1 MLKFKV
7 TNGNKGIDVK
17 TLDITDMELQ
27 DFTTYDVTDGYYDVV
42 TELNDEMTYKFWVK
56 DLFTIQE
63 DSHLTSISNI
73 PITTEYGGET
83 KQYKYVSDVVVTSV
97 SKADNCLTLNVK
109 KEIELDT
116 ANIYIETRYNAIMF
130 VDNRWEIFKV
140 TQEWLTEQPKEKLY
154 GPIPTDKSPYG
165 ENRRGVL
172 TDENT
177 TIPNN
182 TVFYYEND
190 SWKEIDLVG
199 KDWEDCLNG
208 NKINL
213 GSIHYYDESSREAIR
228 MEEDKIYYTR
238 ENYIILDFYPSHYF
252 GMPDIQYDK
261 EEMDG
266 VMEMIKYTEDGKEII
281 SSIDYPVVYF
291 YFEKIDDN
299 TGIPQMVKL
308 KKEVHVEDEK
318 RLVFN
323 FDYENE
329 DDKNVFRSKAKIV
342 ESDGEKALTDEDM
355 SLLEG
360 KMFPYGYEINPI
372 TKDISFQ
379 EGMIGGFVVKRD
391 NMMFDERYCSYTL
404 TYDFAVNTVKIPIS
418 QKFENDLFHNDMIQ
432 KNFVDKA
439 VANSINPIIDMEKDV
454 YTPAIQK
461 EVGEQVNAKYDDCYK
476 IIFNLHFLEHRDT
489 MRNGQKEKWVC
500 DKNSYW
506 NGTRVLEKEYVVDND
521 EADEKYKKEMKKV
534 VDLKGRV
541 YNYDIKYADISKVD
555 KYDYFSYYGVKPEEL
570 KEPLTRE
577 YDGFDNPNKEESNDY
592 KIESDKYKEL
602 RDKRVKLTEYQ
613 SDLLSYLGFTNDDV
627 KYQKSKLK
635 KSFLRISFY
644 DSDNIANQNL
654 LHTAT
659 IFLDSGDL
667 FAKYIKNI
675 ETEDEYKTTEAVTAQ
690 ENPKI
695 SFKAGSILTS
705 SEYKKLNDA
714 NRKKCV
720 VNGELLAVVG
730 GSSSDE
736 DKYTVYDKAG
746 MAINREPMRK
756 RALEDS
762 DFGDNIDE
770 LERLRMSS
778 QIVVTDK
785 NSSKRSSEGFY
796 FYTYKTNDNGVYPS
810 DIYMRVE
817 FNHAGYGRV
826 IPFMMPYIR
835 KSEEALKDNNSPGY
849 KRYTD
854 VDSEHYKTKNKIKTF
869 DDICYDWSEIDIDR
883 GVEKEHLKDDSDIG
897 YSAVRYMKYCHIKW
911 KYRYDKQTQ
920 KHIYY
925 LDPDVYG
932 TGVTSENK
940 HGNNIILNL
949 YEGKIR

>member
-17 TLDITDMELQ
+17 TLDITDMEPQ
-27 DFTTYDVTDGYYDVV
+27 DFTTYDVPDGYYDVV
-42 TELNDEMTYKFWVK
+42 TELNDEVTYKFWVK

-63 DSHLTSISNI
+63 DSHLTSISNV
-73 PITTEYGGET
+73 PIVTEYGGEA
-83 KQYKYVSDVVVTSV
+83 KQYKYVADVVVTSV
-97 SKADNCLTLNVK
+97 SKADKCLTLNVK
-109 KEIELDT
+109 KEIELNTDKL
-116 ANIYIETRYNAIMF
+116 YIETRYNAIMF
-130 VDNRWEIFKV
+130 VNNRWEMTKV
-140 TQEWLTEQPKEKLY
+140 TQEWLTEQSKEKECKRIY
-154 GPIPTDKSPYG
+154 TNQSPYG
-165 ENRRGVL
+165 KNRRGTL
-172 TDENT
+172 TGENT
-177 TIPNN
+177 VSSNN
-182 TVFYYEND
+182 TAFYYEND
-190 SWKEIDLVG
+190 SWKEIDLIG
-199 KDWEDCLNG
+199 DDLEGCLNG
-208 NKINL
+208 STINF
-213 GSIHYYDESSREAIR
+213 GTIHVYDKSTNREAIK

-238 ENYIILDFYPSHYF
+238 ENYIILDSYPSHYF
-252 GMPDIQYDK
+252 SVPDIQYEK
-261 EEMDG
+261 EDMDG
-266 VMEMIKYTEDGKEII
+266 VMEMIKYTDYGKEII
-281 SSIDYPVVYF
+281 NSIDYPVIYL
-291 YFEKIDDN
+291 YFEKIDEN
-299 TGIPQMVKL
+299 IGIPRRVKL
-308 KKEVHVEDEK
+308 KKEVHIEDAA
-318 RLVFN
+318 RMVFN

-342 ESDGEKALTDEDM
+342 ESDGEKALTDDDISLIED
-355 SLLEG
+355 
-360 KMFPYGYEINPI
+360 KMFPNGYEINPI
-372 TKDISFQ
+372 TKDIYFQ
-379 EGMIGGFVVKRD
+379 QGMLGGFIIRRD
-391 NMMFDERYCSYTL
+391 NMMYDERYCSYTL

-439 VANSINPIIDMEKDV
+439 VANAINPIIDMEKDV

-461 EVGEQVNAKYDDCYK
+461 EVGEQVNAEYDDCFK

-489 MRNGQKEKWVC
+489 MKNGQKEKWMC

-506 NGTRVLEKEYVVDND
+506 NGTRVLEKEYVVD
-521 EADEKYKKEMKKV
+521 EYETDEKYKKENKKV
-534 VDLKGRV
+534 IDLKGRV
-541 YNYDIKYADISKVD
+541 YNYDILNGDISKVN
-555 KYDYFSYYGVKPEEL
+555 KYDYFSYYGVKPEEPSARTND
-570 KEPLTRE
+570 K
-577 YDGFDNPNKEESNDY
+577 FDNPNKDESNDY
-592 KIESDKYKEL
+592 NIENYEEYKKL
-602 RDKRVKLTEYQ
+602 RDERVKLTEYQ

-644 DSDNIANQNL
+644 DSDNIGNQNL

-675 ETEDEYKTTEAVTAQ
+675 ETEDEYKATSTVIAQ
-690 ENPKI
+690 KSPEI
-695 SFKAGSILTS
+695 SFPKDSILTS
-705 SEYKKLNDA
+705 SEYKKLDDE

-720 VNGELLAVVG
+720 VNGELLAVIG

-736 DKYTVYDKAG
+736 ENYTVYDKVG
-746 MAINREPMRK
+746 MAVNREPMRK
-756 RALEDS
+756 KALDKDN
-762 DFGDNIDE
+762 DFGDDIDE

-778 QIVVTDK
+778 QITVTDK

-835 KSEEALKDNNSPGY
+835 KSEEKLKENSPGY
-849 KRYTD
+849 ERYTATD
-854 VDSEHYKTKNKIKTF
+854 RKDKIKTF
-869 DDICYDWSEIDIDR
+869 DDICYDWSEIDIDK
-883 GVEKEHLKDDSDIG
+883 GIEDKHLKDDSDIG

-911 KYRYDKQTQ
+911 KYRYDKHTQ

-932 TGVTSENK
+932 TGVTSDNK

>member
-1 MLKFKV
+1 MLKFRV
-7 TNGNKGIDVK
+7 TNGNRGIDVK
-17 TLDITDMELQ
+17 TLEITDMELQ
-27 DFTTYDVTDGYYDVV
+27 DFTTYDVPDGYYNVV
-42 TELNDEMTYKFWVK
+42 TELNDEVTYKFWVK

-73 PITTEYGGET
+73 PIVTEYGGEA
-83 KQYKYVSDVVVTSV
+83 KEYKYVADVVVTSV
-97 SKADNCLTLNVK
+97 SKADKCLTLNVK
-109 KEIELDT
+109 KEMEL
-116 ANIYIETRYNAIMF
+116 NIDKLYIETRYNAIMF
-130 VDNRWEIFKV
+130 VNNRWEMSKV
-140 TQEWLTEQPKEKLY
+140 TQEWLTEQPKEKLGDRIY
-154 GPIPTDKSPYG
+154 TNQSPYG
-165 ENRRGVL
+165 KNRIGTL
-172 TDENT
+172 TGEDT
-177 TIPNN
+177 VSSNN

-199 KDWEDCLNG
+199 DNLEGCLNG
-208 NKINL
+208 GEINFGL
-213 GSIHYYDESSREAIR
+213 IHTYDKSNRKAIK
-228 MEEDKIYYTR
+228 MDEDKIYYTC

-252 GMPDIQYDK
+252 GVPDIQYKK

-266 VMEMIKYTEDGKEII
+266 VMEMIEYTDYGKEII
-281 SSIDYPVVYF
+281 NSIDYPVVYL
-291 YFEKIDDN
+291 YFEKIDGN
-299 TGIPQMVKL
+299 VGIPQIVKIE
-308 KKEVHVEDEK
+308 KEVHVEDEK

-323 FDYENE
+323 FDSMNGE
-329 DDKNVFRSKAKIV
+329 DI
-342 ESDGEKALTDEDM
+342 
-355 SLLEG
+355 SLIKD
-360 KMFPYGYEINPI
+360 KMFPYGYEIDAI
-372 TKDISFQ
+372 TNEVRLQ
-379 EGMIGGFVVKRD
+379 EGMVGGFKFTR
-391 NMMFDERYCSYTL
+391 NNIMYDERYCSYSL
-404 TYDFAVNTVKIPIS
+404 VYDFAVNTVKIPIS
-418 QKFENDLFHNDMIQ
+418 QKFENDLFHNDMVQ

-439 VANSINPIIDMEKDV
+439 IANSINPIIDMEKDV

-461 EVGEQVNAKYDDCYK
+461 TIGEQVNAEYDDCFK
-476 IIFNLHFLEHRDT
+476 IIFNLHFLKHRDT
-489 MRNGQKEKWVC
+489 MKNGQKEEWTC
-500 DKNSYW
+500 DRDSYW
-506 NGTRVLEKEYVVDND
+506 NGTRVLEKKYVVDD
-521 EADEKYKKEMKKV
+521 YKTNEKEMKKV
-534 VDLKGRV
+534 VDLMGRV
-541 YNYDIKYADISKVD
+541 YNYDIKYGEISKVD
-555 KYDYFSYYGVKPEEL
+555 KYDYFSYYGVKPEEP

-577 YDGFDNPNKEESNDY
+577 HDGFDNPNEKESNDY
-592 KIESDKYKEL
+592 NIESDNYKDL

-613 SDLLSYLGFTNDDV
+613 SDLLSYLGFDDDDV

-659 IFLDSGDL
+659 IFLDSGEL

-675 ETEDEYKTTEAVTAQ
+675 ETEDEYKATEAITVQ
-690 ENPKI
+690 ESPKI
-695 SFKAGSILTS
+695 SFPKDSILTS
-705 SEYKKLNDA
+705 SEYEKLDDD

-720 VNGELLAVVG
+720 ISGELLAAN
-730 GSSSDE
+730 GSSSS
-736 DKYTVYDKAG
+736 DKEGYTMYDKVG
-746 MAINREPMRK
+746 MSVNREPMRK
-756 RALEDS
+756 RALDKS
-762 DFGDNIDE
+762 LDFGDNIDE

-796 FYTYKTNDNGVYPS
+796 FYTYKSNDNGVYPS

-835 KSEEALKDNNSPGY
+835 KSEEKLKENSPGY
-849 KRYTD
+849 ERYTATD
-854 VDSEHYKTKNKIKTF
+854 RKDKIKTF

-883 GVEKEHLKDDSDIG
+883 GIEKEHLKDESDIG

-911 KYRYDKQTQ
+911 KYRYDKHTQ

-932 TGVTSENK
+932 KGVTSENN

>member
-7 TNGNKGIDVK
+7 TNGNKGVDVK

-42 TELNDEMTYKFWVK
+42 TELNDEVTYKFWVK

-73 PITTEYGGET
+73 PITTEYGGEA
-83 KQYKYVSDVVVTSV
+83 KQYKYVADVVVTSV

-116 ANIYIETRYNAIMF
+116 ANLYIETRYNAIMF
-130 VDNRWEIFKV
+130 VDNRWEMFKV
-140 TQEWLTEQPKEKLY
+140 TQEWLTEQTKEKVCV
-154 GPIPTDKSPYG
+154 PIKTDESPYG

-199 KDWEDCLNG
+199 EDWEHCLNG
-208 NKINL
+208 NTINF
-213 GSIHYYDESSREAIR
+213 GPIHDYDKLSRGAIR

-266 VMEMIKYTEDGKEII
+266 VMEMIKYTDDGKEVIN
-281 SSIDYPVVYF
+281 SIDYPVVYF

-299 TGIPQMVKL
+299 TGMPQMVKL

-323 FDYENE
+323 FD
-329 DDKNVFRSKAKIV
+329 KTS
-342 ESDGEKALTDEDM
+342 TDEDM

-461 EVGEQVNAKYDDCYK
+461 KVGEQVNAKYDDCYK

-506 NGTRVLEKEYVVDND
+506 NGTRVLEKEYVVDSD

-541 YNYDIKYADISKVD
+541 YNYDIRYADISKVD

-675 ETEDEYKTTEAVTAQ
+675 ETEDEYKTTETVTVQ

-695 SFKAGSILTS
+695 SFPKDSILTS
-705 SEYKKLNDA
+705 SEYKKLDDV

-746 MAINREPMRK
+746 VAINREPMRK
-756 RALEDS
+756 RALKDS

-849 KRYTD
+849 KRYAD
-854 VDSEHYKTKNKIKTF
+854 VDSEYCKNRNGNKIKTF

-883 GVEKEHLKDDSDIG
+883 KNNPLKDDSDIG

-932 TGVTSENK
+932 TGVTSENN

-949 YEGKIR
+949 YEGKIT

>member
-7 TNGNKGIDVK
+7 TNGNKGVDVK

-42 TELNDEMTYKFWVK
+42 TELNDEVTYKFWVK

-73 PITTEYGGET
+73 PITTEYGGEA
-83 KQYKYVSDVVVTSV
+83 KQYKYVADVVVTSV

-130 VDNRWEIFKV
+130 VDNRWEMFKV
-140 TQEWLTEQPKEKLY
+140 TQEWLTEQAKEKVF
-154 GPIPTDKSPYG
+154 IRTDKSPYG
-165 ENRRGVL
+165 ENRRGAL

-199 KDWEDCLNG
+199 EDWEHCLNG
-208 NKINL
+208 NTINF
-213 GSIHYYDESSREAIR
+213 GPIHDYDKLSRGAIR

-266 VMEMIKYTEDGKEII
+266 VMEMIKYTDDGKEVIN
-281 SSIDYPVVYF
+281 SIDYPVVYF

-299 TGIPQMVKL
+299 TGMPQMVKL

-323 FDYENE
+323 FD
-329 DDKNVFRSKAKIV
+329 KTS
-342 ESDGEKALTDEDM
+342 TDEDM

-372 TKDISFQ
+372 TNDISFQ
-379 EGMIGGFVVKRD
+379 EGMLGGFVVKRD

-675 ETEDEYKTTEAVTAQ
+675 ETEDEYKTTETVTAQ

-695 SFKAGSILTS
+695 SFPKDSILTS
-705 SEYKKLNDA
+705 SEYKKLDDV

-730 GSSSDE
+730 GSSTDE

-756 RALEDS
+756 RALKDS

-835 KSEEALKDNNSPGY
+835 KSEETLKDNNSPGY
-849 KRYTD
+849 ERYTD
-854 VDSEHYKTKNKIKTF
+854 ADSEHYKTKNKIKTF

-883 GVEKEHLKDDSDIG
+883 KNNPLKDDSDIG

-932 TGVTSENK
+932 TGVTSENN

>member
-1 MLKFKV
+1 MLKFRV
-7 TNGNKGIDVK
+7 TNGNRGIDVK
-17 TLDITDMELQ
+17 TLEITDMELQ
-27 DFTTYDVTDGYYDVV
+27 DFTTYDVPDGYYNVV
-42 TELNDEMTYKFWVK
+42 TELNDEVTYKFWVK

-73 PITTEYGGET
+73 PIVTEDGGET
-83 KQYKYVSDVVVTSV
+83 KEYKYVADVVVTSV
-97 SKADNCLTLNVK
+97 SKADKCLTLNVK
-109 KEIELDT
+109 KEMEL
-116 ANIYIETRYNAIMF
+116 NIDKLYIETRYNAIMF
-130 VDNRWEIFKV
+130 VNNRWEMSKV

-154 GPIPTDKSPYG
+154 GPIKTDESPYG

-172 TDENT
+172 TDEDT

-208 NKINL
+208 NTINL
-213 GSIHYYDESSREAIR
+213 GSIHLYDKSNRKAIK
-228 MEEDKIYYTR
+228 MDEDKIYYTC

-252 GMPDIQYDK
+252 GVPDIQYKK
-261 EEMDG
+261 EDMDG
-266 VMEMIKYTEDGKEII
+266 VMEMIEYTEDGKEII
-281 SSIDYPVVYF
+281 NSIDYPVVYL
-291 YFEKIDDN
+291 YFEKIDGN
-299 TGIPQMVKL
+299 VGIPQIVKL

-318 RLVFN
+318 RLIFN
-323 FDYENE
+323 FDSMNGE
-329 DDKNVFRSKAKIV
+329 DI
-342 ESDGEKALTDEDM
+342 
-355 SLLEG
+355 SLIKD
-360 KMFPYGYEINPI
+360 KMFPYGYEIDAI
-372 TKDISFQ
+372 TNEVRLQ
-379 EGMIGGFVVKRD
+379 EGMVGGFTFTR
-391 NMMFDERYCSYTL
+391 NNIMYDERYCSYSL
-404 TYDFAVNTVKIPIS
+404 VYDFAVNTVKIPIS
-418 QKFENDLFHNDMIQ
+418 QKFENDLFHNDMVQ

-439 VANSINPIIDMEKDV
+439 IANSINPIIDMEKDV

-461 EVGEQVNAKYDDCYK
+461 TVGEQVNAEYDDCFK
-476 IIFNLHFLEHRDT
+476 IIFNLHFLKHRDT
-489 MRNGQKEKWVC
+489 MKNGQKEEWTC
-500 DKNSYW
+500 DRDSYW
-506 NGTRVLEKEYVVDND
+506 NGTRILEEEYVVDD
-521 EADEKYKKEMKKV
+521 YETDEKYKKEMKKV
-534 VDLKGRV
+534 VDLMGRV
-541 YNYDIKYADISKVD
+541 YNYDIEHGEISKVD
-555 KYDYFSYYGVKPEEL
+555 KYDYFSYYGEKPNEQPSAR
-570 KEPLTRE
+570 KD
-577 YDGFDNPNKEESNDY
+577 DGFDNPNKEESNDY
-592 KIESDKYKEL
+592 NIKKYEIYKDL

-613 SDLLSYLGFTNDDV
+613 SDLLSYLGFDDDDV

-659 IFLDSGDL
+659 IFLDSGEL

-675 ETEDEYKTTEAVTAQ
+675 ETEDEYKATKTVIAQ
-690 ENPKI
+690 KNPEI

-705 SEYKKLNDA
+705 SEYEKLDDD

-720 VNGELLAVVG
+720 ISGELLAANG
-730 GSSSDE
+730 GSSSDKE
-736 DKYTVYDKAG
+736 GYTMYDKVG
-746 MAINREPMRK
+746 MSVNREPMRK
-756 RALEDS
+756 RALDKS
-762 DFGDNIDE
+762 LDFGDNIDE

-796 FYTYKTNDNGVYPS
+796 FYTYKSNDNGVYPS

-835 KSEEALKDNNSPGY
+835 KSEEKLKENSPGY
-849 KRYTD
+849 ERYTETSRD
-854 VDSEHYKTKNKIKTF
+854 DKIKTF
-869 DDICYDWSEIDIDR
+869 DDICYDWSEIDIDK
-883 GVEKEHLKDDSDIG
+883 GIKNEHLKDDSDIG

-911 KYRYDKQTQ
+911 KYRYDKHTQ

-932 TGVTSENK
+932 KGVTSENN

>member
-1 MLKFKV
+1 MLKFRV
-7 TNGNKGIDVK
+7 TNGNRGIDVK
-17 TLDITDMELQ
+17 TLEITDMELQ
-27 DFTTYDVTDGYYDVV
+27 DFTTYDVPDGYY
-42 TELNDEMTYKFWVK
+42 NDEVTYKFWVK

-73 PITTEYGGET
+73 PIVTDYGGEA
-83 KQYKYVSDVVVTSV
+83 KEYKYVADVVVTSV
-97 SKADNCLTLNVK
+97 SKADKCLTLNVK
-109 KEIELDT
+109 KEMEL
-116 ANIYIETRYNAIMF
+116 NIDKLYIETRYNAIMF
-130 VDNRWEIFKV
+130 VNNRWEMSKV

-154 GPIPTDKSPYG
+154 GPIPTYKSPYG

-199 KDWEDCLNG
+199 KDWKDCLNG
-208 NKINL
+208 NTINL
-213 GSIHYYDESSREAIR
+213 GSIHVYDKPNSREAIR

-281 SSIDYPVVYF
+281 SSIDYPVVYL
-291 YFEKIDDN
+291 YFEKIN
-299 TGIPQMVKL
+299 GNVGIPQIVKL

-318 RLVFN
+318 RLIFN
-323 FDYENE
+323 FDSMNGE
-329 DDKNVFRSKAKIV
+329 DI
-342 ESDGEKALTDEDM
+342 
-355 SLLEG
+355 SLIKD
-360 KMFPYGYEINPI
+360 KMFPYGYEIDAI
-372 TKDISFQ
+372 TNEVRLQ
-379 EGMIGGFVVKRD
+379 EGMVGGFTFTR
-391 NMMFDERYCSYTL
+391 NNIMYDERYCSYSL
-404 TYDFAVNTVKIPIS
+404 VYDFAVNTVKIPIS
-418 QKFENDLFHNDMIQ
+418 QKFENDLFHNDMVQ

-439 VANSINPIIDMEKDV
+439 IANSINPIIDMEKDV

-461 EVGEQVNAKYDDCYK
+461 TVGEQVNAEYDDCFK
-476 IIFNLHFLEHRDT
+476 IIFNLHFLKHRDT
-489 MRNGQKEKWVC
+489 MKNGQKEEWTC
-500 DKNSYW
+500 GRDSYW
-506 NGTRVLEKEYVVDND
+506 NGTRVLEKEYVVDD
-521 EADEKYKKEMKKV
+521 YETDEKYKKEMKKV
-534 VDLKGRV
+534 VDLMGRV
-541 YNYDIKYADISKVD
+541 YNYNIDNGEISKVD
-555 KYDYFSYYGVKPEEL
+555 KYDYFSYYGVKPEE
-570 KEPLTRE
+570 PSARND
-577 YDGFDNPNKEESNDY
+577 DGFDNPNKDESNDY
-592 KIESDKYKEL
+592 NIEKYEIYKDL

-613 SDLLSYLGFTNDDV
+613 SDLLSYLGFDDDDV

-659 IFLDSGDL
+659 IFLDSGEL

-675 ETEDEYKTTEAVTAQ
+675 ETEDEYKATKTIIAQ
-690 ENPKI
+690 KNPEI

-705 SEYKKLNDA
+705 SEYEKLDDD

-720 VNGELLAVVG
+720 ISGELLAATG
-730 GSSSDE
+730 GSSSDKE
-736 DKYTVYDKAG
+736 GYTMYDKVG
-746 MAINREPMRK
+746 MAVNREPMRK
-756 RALEDS
+756 RALDKS
-762 DFGDNIDE
+762 LDFGDNIDE

-796 FYTYKTNDNGVYPS
+796 FYTYKSNDNGVYPS

-835 KSEEALKDNNSPGY
+835 KSEEKLKENSPGY
-849 KRYTD
+849 ERYTETNRD
-854 VDSEHYKTKNKIKTF
+854 DKIKTF
-869 DDICYDWSEIDIDR
+869 DDICYDWSEIDIDK
-883 GVEKEHLKDDSDIG
+883 GIKNEHLKDDSDIG

-932 TGVTSENK
+932 KGVTSENN

>member
-17 TLDITDMELQ
+17 TLDITDMEPQ
-27 DFTTYDVTDGYYDVV
+27 DFTTYDVPDGYYDVV
-42 TELNDEMTYKFWVK
+42 TELNDEVTYKFWVK

-63 DSHLTSISNI
+63 DSHLTSISNV
-73 PITTEYGGET
+73 PIVTEYGGEA
-83 KQYKYVSDVVVTSV
+83 KQYKYVADVVVTSV
-97 SKADNCLTLNVK
+97 SKADKCLTLNVK
-109 KEIELDT
+109 KEIELNTDKL
-116 ANIYIETRYNAIMF
+116 YIETRYNAIMF
-130 VDNRWEIFKV
+130 VDNRWEMTKV
-140 TQEWLTEQPKEKLY
+140 TQEWLTEQSKEKECKRIY
-154 GPIPTDKSPYG
+154 TNQSPYG
-165 ENRRGVL
+165 KNRRGIL
-172 TDENT
+172 TGENT
-177 TIPNN
+177 VSSNN
-182 TVFYYEND
+182 TAFYYEND

-199 KDWEDCLNG
+199 DDLEGCLNG
-208 NKINL
+208 STINF
-213 GSIHYYDESSREAIR
+213 GSIHVYDKSTNREAIK

-238 ENYIILDFYPSHYF
+238 ENYIILDSYPSHYF
-252 GMPDIQYDK
+252 SVPDIQYEK
-261 EEMDG
+261 EDMDG
-266 VMEMIKYTEDGKEII
+266 VMEMIEYTEYGKEII
-281 SSIDYPVVYF
+281 NSIDYPVVYL
-291 YFEKIDDN
+291 YFEKIDEN
-299 TGIPQMVKL
+299 IGIPRTVKL
-308 KKEVHVEDEK
+308 KKEVHIEDAA
-318 RLVFN
+318 RMVFN
-323 FDYENE
+323 FDYEN
-329 DDKNVFRSKAKIV
+329 DNDVFRTKAKIV
-342 ESDGEKALTDEDM
+342 GNDGEKVLTDDDISLIED
-355 SLLEG
+355 
-360 KMFPYGYEINPI
+360 KMFPNGYEINPI
-372 TKDISFQ
+372 TKDIYFQ
-379 EGMIGGFVVKRD
+379 EGMLGGFIIRRD

-439 VANSINPIIDMEKDV
+439 VANAINPIIDMEKDV

-461 EVGEQVNAKYDDCYK
+461 EVGEQVNAEYDDCFK

-489 MRNGQKEKWVC
+489 MKNGQKEKWIC

-506 NGTRVLEKEYVVDND
+506 NGTRVLEKEYVVD
-521 EADEKYKKEMKKV
+521 EYETDEKYKKENKKV
-534 VDLKGRV
+534 IDLKGRV
-541 YNYDIKYADISKVD
+541 YNYDILNGDISKVN
-555 KYDYFSYYGVKPEEL
+555 KYDYFSYYGVKPEEPSARTDD
-570 KEPLTRE
+570 K
-577 YDGFDNPNKEESNDY
+577 FDNPNKKESNDY
-592 KIESDKYKEL
+592 NIENYKEYKKL
-602 RDKRVKLTEYQ
+602 RDERVKLTEYQ

-644 DSDNIANQNL
+644 DSDNIGNQNL

-675 ETEDEYKTTEAVTAQ
+675 ETEDEYKATSTVIAQ
-690 ENPKI
+690 KSPEI
-695 SFKAGSILTS
+695 SFPKDSILTS
-705 SEYKKLNDA
+705 SEYKKLDDE

-720 VNGELLAVVG
+720 VNGELLAVIG

-736 DKYTVYDKAG
+736 ENYTVYDKVG
-746 MAINREPMRK
+746 MAVNREPMRK
-756 RALEDS
+756 KALDKDN
-762 DFGDNIDE
+762 DFGDDIDE

-778 QIVVTDK
+778 QITVTDK

-835 KSEEALKDNNSPGY
+835 KSEEKLKENSPGY
-849 KRYTD
+849 ERYTATD
-854 VDSEHYKTKNKIKTF
+854 RKDKIKTF
-869 DDICYDWSEIDIDR
+869 DDICYDWSEIDIDK
-883 GVEKEHLKDDSDIG
+883 GIEDKHLKDDSDIG

-911 KYRYDKQTQ
+911 KYRYDKHTQ

-932 TGVTSENK
+932 TGVTSDNK

>member
-42 TELNDEMTYKFWVK
+42 TELNDEVTYKFWVK

-83 KQYKYVSDVVVTSV
+83 KQYKYVADVVVTSV

-116 ANIYIETRYNAIMF
+116 ANLYIETRYNAIMF
-130 VDNRWEIFKV
+130 VDNRWEMFKV

-172 TDENT
+172 TDEDT
-177 TIPNN
+177 VLPNN

-208 NKINL
+208 NTINL
-213 GSIHYYDESSREAIR
+213 GSIHVYDEFNREAIE

-252 GMPDIQYDK
+252 GMPDIQYEK
-261 EEMDG
+261 EDVSD
-266 VMEMIKYTEDGKEII
+266 VMEMIKYTDDGKEVIH
-281 SSIDYPVVYF
+281 SIDYPVVYF

-299 TGIPQMVKL
+299 TGMPQMVKL

-318 RLVFN
+318 RLIFN

-329 DDKNVFRSKAKIV
+329 DGKNVFRSKAKIV
-342 ESDGEKALTDEDM
+342 ESDGEKALTDEDI
-355 SLLEG
+355 SLIED

-372 TKDISFQ
+372 TKNISFQ

-461 EVGEQVNAKYDDCYK
+461 KVGEQVNAKYDDCYK

-506 NGTRVLEKEYVVDND
+506 NGTRVLEKEYVVDSD

-541 YNYDIKYADISKVD
+541 YNYDIRYADISKVN
-555 KYDYFSYYGVKPEEL
+555 KYDYFSYYGAIPKKDPSAR
-570 KEPLTRE
+570 TAN
-577 YDGFDNPNKEESNDY
+577 GFDNPNIGESKDYNIDDKEY
-592 KIESDKYKEL
+592 KKL
-602 RDKRVKLTEYQ
+602 RDERVKLTEYQ

-705 SEYKKLNDA
+705 SEYKKLDDE

-730 GSSSDE
+730 GSSTDE

-756 RALEDS
+756 RALKDS

-849 KRYTD
+849 KRYAD

-883 GVEKEHLKDDSDIG
+883 ENKPLKDDSDIG

-932 TGVTSENK
+932 TGVTSENN

>member
-1 MLKFKV
+1 MLKFKI
-7 TNGNKGIDVK
+7 TNSNKGVDVK
-17 TLDITDMELQ
+17 TLDITDVELQ
-27 DFTTYDVTDGYYDVV
+27 DFTTYDVPDGYYNVV
-42 TELNDEMTYKFWVK
+42 TELNDEVTYKFWVK

-63 DSHLTSISNI
+63 DSHLTSISNV
-73 PITTEYGGET
+73 PIVTEYGGEA
-83 KQYKYVSDVVVTSV
+83 KQYKYVADVVVTSV
-97 SKADNCLTLNVK
+97 SKADKCLTLNVK
-109 KEIELDT
+109 KEIELNTDKL
-116 ANIYIETRYNAIMF
+116 YIETRYNAIMF
-130 VDNRWEIFKV
+130 VDNRWEMTKV
-140 TQEWLTEQPKEKLY
+140 TQEWLTEQSKEKECVR
-154 GPIPTDKSPYG
+154 ITTNQSPYG
-165 ENRRGVL
+165 KNRRGIL
-172 TDENT
+172 TGENT
-177 TIPNN
+177 VSSNN
-182 TVFYYEND
+182 TAFYYEND

-199 KDWEDCLNG
+199 DDLEGCLNG
-208 NKINL
+208 STINF
-213 GSIHYYDESSREAIR
+213 GTIHVYDKSTNREAIK

-238 ENYIILDFYPSHYF
+238 ENYIILDSYPSHYF
-252 GMPDIQYDK
+252 SVPDIQYEK
-261 EEMDG
+261 EDMDG
-266 VMEMIKYTEDGKEII
+266 VMEMIKYTDYGKEII
-281 SSIDYPVVYF
+281 NSIDYPVVYL
-291 YFEKIDDN
+291 YFEKIDEN
-299 TGIPQMVKL
+299 IGIPRTVKL
-308 KKEVHVEDEK
+308 KKEVHIEDAA
-318 RLVFN
+318 RMVFN

-342 ESDGEKALTDEDM
+342 ESDGEKALTDDDISLIED
-355 SLLEG
+355 
-360 KMFPYGYEINPI
+360 KMFPNGYEINPI
-372 TKDISFQ
+372 TKDIYFQ
-379 EGMIGGFVVKRD
+379 EGMLGGFIIRRD

-439 VANSINPIIDMEKDV
+439 VANAINPIIDMEKDV
-454 YTPAIQK
+454 YTPVIQK
-461 EVGEQVNAKYDDCYK
+461 EVGEQVNAEYDDCFK

-489 MRNGQKEKWVC
+489 MRNGQKEKWIC

-506 NGTRVLEKEYVVDND
+506 NGTRVLEKEYVVD
-521 EADEKYKKEMKKV
+521 EYETDEKYKKENKKV
-534 VDLKGRV
+534 IDLKGRV
-541 YNYDIKYADISKVD
+541 YNYDIEHGEISKVG
-555 KYDYFSYYGVKPEEL
+555 KYDYFSYYGEIPTEKPSAR
-570 KEPLTRE
+570 TV
-577 YDGFDNPNKEESNDY
+577 DGFDNPNKDESNDY
-592 KIESDKYKEL
+592 NIESDNYKEL

-675 ETEDEYKTTEAVTAQ
+675 ETEDEYKTTETVIAQ

-695 SFKAGSILTS
+695 SFPKGSILTS
-705 SEYKKLNDA
+705 SEYEKLNDA

-756 RALEDS
+756 RALKDS

-835 KSEEALKDNNSPGY
+835 KSEEKLKENSPGY
-849 KRYTD
+849 ERYTATD
-854 VDSEHYKTKNKIKTF
+854 RKDKIKTF
-869 DDICYDWSEIDIDR
+869 DDICYDWSEIDIDK
-883 GVEKEHLKDDSDIG
+883 GIEDKHLKDDSDIG

-911 KYRYDKQTQ
+911 KYRYDKHTQ

-932 TGVTSENK
+932 KGVTSENN

>member
-1 MLKFKV
+1 MLKFRV
-7 TNGNKGIDVK
+7 TNGNRGIDVK
-17 TLDITDMELQ
+17 TLEITDMELQ
-27 DFTTYDVTDGYYDVV
+27 DFTTYDVPDGYYNVV
-42 TELNDEMTYKFWVK
+42 TELNDEVTYKFWVK

-73 PITTEYGGET
+73 PIVTEDGGET
-83 KQYKYVSDVVVTSV
+83 KEYKYVADVVVTSV
-97 SKADNCLTLNVK
+97 SKADKCLTLNVK
-109 KEIELDT
+109 KEMEL
-116 ANIYIETRYNAIMF
+116 NIDKLYIETRYNAIMF
-130 VDNRWEIFKV
+130 VNNRWEMSKV

-154 GPIPTDKSPYG
+154 GPIKTDESPYG

-172 TDENT
+172 TDEDT

-208 NKINL
+208 NTINL
-213 GSIHYYDESSREAIR
+213 GSIHLYDKSNRKAIK
-228 MEEDKIYYTR
+228 MDEDKIYYTC

-252 GMPDIQYDK
+252 GVPDIQYKK
-261 EEMDG
+261 EDMDG
-266 VMEMIKYTEDGKEII
+266 VMEMIEYTEDGKEII
-281 SSIDYPVVYF
+281 NSIDYPVVYL
-291 YFEKIDDN
+291 YFEKIDGN
-299 TGIPQMVKL
+299 VGIPQIVKL

-318 RLVFN
+318 RLIFN
-323 FDYENE
+323 FDSMNGE
-329 DDKNVFRSKAKIV
+329 DI
-342 ESDGEKALTDEDM
+342 
-355 SLLEG
+355 SLIKD
-360 KMFPYGYEINPI
+360 KMFPYGYEIDAI
-372 TKDISFQ
+372 TNEVRLQ
-379 EGMIGGFVVKRD
+379 EGMVGGFTFTR
-391 NMMFDERYCSYTL
+391 NNIMYDERYCSYSL
-404 TYDFAVNTVKIPIS
+404 VYDFAVNTVKIPIS
-418 QKFENDLFHNDMIQ
+418 QKFENDLFHNDMVQ

-439 VANSINPIIDMEKDV
+439 IANSINPIIDMEKDV

-461 EVGEQVNAKYDDCYK
+461 TVGEQVNAEYDDCFK
-476 IIFNLHFLEHRDT
+476 IIFNLHFLKHRDT
-489 MRNGQKEKWVC
+489 MKNGQKEEWTC
-500 DKNSYW
+500 DRDSYW
-506 NGTRVLEKEYVVDND
+506 NGTRILEEEYVVDD
-521 EADEKYKKEMKKV
+521 YETDEKYKKEMKKV
-534 VDLKGRV
+534 VDLMGRV
-541 YNYDIKYADISKVD
+541 YNYDIEHGEISKVD
-555 KYDYFSYYGVKPEEL
+555 KYDYFSYYGEKPNEQPSAR
-570 KEPLTRE
+570 KD
-577 YDGFDNPNKEESNDY
+577 DGFDNPNKEESNDY
-592 KIESDKYKEL
+592 NIKKYEIYKDL

-613 SDLLSYLGFTNDDV
+613 SDLLSYLGFDDDDV

-659 IFLDSGDL
+659 IFLDSGEL

-675 ETEDEYKTTEAVTAQ
+675 ETEDEYKATKTVIAQ
-690 ENPKI
+690 KNPEI

-705 SEYKKLNDA
+705 SEYEKLDDD

-720 VNGELLAVVG
+720 ISGELLAANG
-730 GSSSDE
+730 GSSSDKE
-736 DKYTVYDKAG
+736 GYTMYDKVG
-746 MAINREPMRK
+746 MSVNREPMRK
-756 RALEDS
+756 RALDKS
-762 DFGDNIDE
+762 LDFGDNIDE

-796 FYTYKTNDNGVYPS
+796 FYTYKSNDNGVYPS

-835 KSEEALKDNNSPGY
+835 KSEEKLKENSPGY
-849 KRYTD
+849 ERYT
-854 VDSEHYKTKNKIKTF
+854 KTDRKENKIKTF
-869 DDICYDWSEIDIDR
+869 DDICYDWSEIDID
-883 GVEKEHLKDDSDIG
+883 KENNPLKDDSDIG

-911 KYRYDKQTQ
+911 KYRYDKHTQ

-932 TGVTSENK
+932 TGVTSDNK

>member
-17 TLDITDMELQ
+17 TLDITDMEPQ
-27 DFTTYDVTDGYYDVV
+27 DFTTYDVPDGYYDVV
-42 TELNDEMTYKFWVK
+42 TELNDEVTYKFWVK

-63 DSHLTSISNI
+63 DSHLTSISNV
-73 PITTEYGGET
+73 PIVTEYGGEA
-83 KQYKYVSDVVVTSV
+83 KQYKYVADVVVTSV

-109 KEIELDT
+109 KEIELNTDK
-116 ANIYIETRYNAIMF
+116 IYIETRYNAIMF
-130 VDNRWEIFKV
+130 VDNRWEMTKV
-140 TQEWLTEQPKEKLY
+140 TQEWLTEQSKEKECVR
-154 GPIPTDKSPYG
+154 IMTNQSPYG
-165 ENRRGVL
+165 KNRRGTL
-172 TDENT
+172 TGENT
-177 TIPNN
+177 VSSNN
-182 TVFYYEND
+182 TAFYYEND
-190 SWKEIDLVG
+190 SWKEIDLIG
-199 KDWEDCLNG
+199 DDLEGCLNG
-208 NKINL
+208 STINF
-213 GSIHYYDESSREAIR
+213 GTIHVYDKSTNREAIK
-228 MEEDKIYYTR
+228 MEEGKIYYTR
-238 ENYIILDFYPSHYF
+238 ENYIILDSYPSHYF
-252 GMPDIQYDK
+252 SVPYIQYEK
-261 EEMDG
+261 EDMDG
-266 VMEMIKYTEDGKEII
+266 VMEMIKYTDYGKEII
-281 SSIDYPVVYF
+281 NSIDYPVVYL
-291 YFEKIDDN
+291 YFEKIDEN
-299 TGIPQMVKL
+299 IGIPRTVKL
-308 KKEVHVEDEK
+308 KKEVHIEDAA
-318 RLVFN
+318 RMVFN
-323 FDYENE
+323 FDYEN
-329 DDKNVFRSKAKIV
+329 DNDIFRTKAKIV
-342 ESDGEKALTDEDM
+342 GNDGEKLLTDDDISLIED
-355 SLLEG
+355 
-360 KMFPYGYEINPI
+360 KMFPNGYEINPI
-372 TKDISFQ
+372 TKDVYFQ
-379 EGMIGGFVVKRD
+379 EGMLGGFIIRRD
-391 NMMFDERYCSYTL
+391 NMMYDERYCSYTL
-404 TYDFAVNTVKIPIS
+404 NYDFAVNTVKIPIS

-439 VANSINPIIDMEKDV
+439 VANAINPIIDMEKDV

-461 EVGEQVNAKYDDCYK
+461 EVGEQVNAEYDDCFK

-489 MRNGQKEKWVC
+489 MKNGQKEKWIC

-506 NGTRVLEKEYVVDND
+506 NGTRVLEKEYVVD
-521 EADEKYKKEMKKV
+521 EYETDEKYKKENKKV
-534 VDLKGRV
+534 IDLKGRV
-541 YNYDIKYADISKVD
+541 YNYDILNGDISKVN
-555 KYDYFSYYGVKPEEL
+555 KYDYFSYYGVKPEEPSARTDD
-570 KEPLTRE
+570 K
-577 YDGFDNPNKEESNDY
+577 FDNPNNKESNDY
-592 KIESDKYKEL
+592 NIENYKEYKKL
-602 RDKRVKLTEYQ
+602 RDERVKLTEYQ
-613 SDLLSYLGFTNDDV
+613 SDLLSYLGFTNNDV

-644 DSDNIANQNL
+644 DSDNIGNQNL

-675 ETEDEYKTTEAVTAQ
+675 ETEDEYKATSTVIAQ
-690 ENPKI
+690 KSPEI
-695 SFKAGSILTS
+695 SFPKDSILTS
-705 SEYKKLNDA
+705 SEYKKLDDE

-720 VNGELLAVVG
+720 VNGELLAVIG

-736 DKYTVYDKAG
+736 ENYTVYDKVG
-746 MAINREPMRK
+746 MAVNREPMRK
-756 RALEDS
+756 KALDKDN

-835 KSEEALKDNNSPGY
+835 KSEENLKENSPGY
-849 KRYTD
+849 ERYTATD
-854 VDSEHYKTKNKIKTF
+854 RKDKIKTF
-869 DDICYDWSEIDIDR
+869 DDICYDWSEIDIDK
-883 GVEKEHLKDDSDIG
+883 GIEDKHLKDDSDIG

-911 KYRYDKQTQ
+911 KYRYDKHTQ

-932 TGVTSENK
+932 TGVTSDNK

>member
-17 TLDITDMELQ
+17 TLDITDMEPQ
-27 DFTTYDVTDGYYDVV
+27 DFTTYDVPDGYYDVV
-42 TELNDEMTYKFWVK
+42 TELNDEVTYKFWVK

-63 DSHLTSISNI
+63 DSHLTSISNV
-73 PITTEYGGET
+73 PIVTEYGGEA
-83 KQYKYVSDVVVTSV
+83 KQYKYVADVVVTSV
-97 SKADNCLTLNVK
+97 SKADKCLTLNVK
-109 KEIELDT
+109 KEIELNTDK
-116 ANIYIETRYNAIMF
+116 IYIETRYNAIMF
-130 VDNRWEIFKV
+130 VDNRWEMTKV
-140 TQEWLTEQPKEKLY
+140 TQEWLTEQSKEKECVR
-154 GPIPTDKSPYG
+154 IMTNQSPYG
-165 ENRRGVL
+165 KNRRGTL
-172 TDENT
+172 TGENT
-177 TIPNN
+177 VSSNN
-182 TVFYYEND
+182 TAFYYEND
-190 SWKEIDLVG
+190 SWKEIDLIG
-199 KDWEDCLNG
+199 DDLEGCLNG
-208 NKINL
+208 STINF
-213 GSIHYYDESSREAIR
+213 GTIHVYDKSTNREAIK

-238 ENYIILDFYPSHYF
+238 ENYIILDSYPSHYF
-252 GMPDIQYDK
+252 SVPDIQYEK
-261 EEMDG
+261 EDMDG
-266 VMEMIKYTEDGKEII
+266 VMEMIKYTDYGKEII
-281 SSIDYPVVYF
+281 NSIDYPVVYL
-291 YFEKIDDN
+291 YFEKIDEN
-299 TGIPQMVKL
+299 IGIPRTVKL
-308 KKEVHVEDEK
+308 KKEVHIEDAA
-318 RLVFN
+318 RMVFN
-323 FDYENE
+323 FDYEN
-329 DDKNVFRSKAKIV
+329 DNDIFRTKAKIV
-342 ESDGEKALTDEDM
+342 GNDGEKLLTDDDISLIED
-355 SLLEG
+355 
-360 KMFPYGYEINPI
+360 KMFPNGYEINPI
-372 TKDISFQ
+372 TKDVYFQ
-379 EGMIGGFVVKRD
+379 EGMLGGFIIRRD
-391 NMMFDERYCSYTL
+391 NMMYDERYCSYTL
-404 TYDFAVNTVKIPIS
+404 NYDFAVNTVKIPIS

-439 VANSINPIIDMEKDV
+439 VANAINPIIDMEKDV

-461 EVGEQVNAKYDDCYK
+461 EVGEQVNAEYDDCFK

-489 MRNGQKEKWVC
+489 MKNGQKEKWIC

-506 NGTRVLEKEYVVDND
+506 NGTRVLEKEYVVD
-521 EADEKYKKEMKKV
+521 EYETDEKYKKENKKV
-534 VDLKGRV
+534 IDLKGRV
-541 YNYDIKYADISKVD
+541 YNYDILNGDISKVN
-555 KYDYFSYYGVKPEEL
+555 KYDYFSYYGVKPEEPSARTDD
-570 KEPLTRE
+570 K
-577 YDGFDNPNKEESNDY
+577 FDNPNNKESNDY
-592 KIESDKYKEL
+592 NIENYKEYKKL
-602 RDKRVKLTEYQ
+602 RDERVKLTEYQ
-613 SDLLSYLGFTNDDV
+613 SDLLSYLGFTNNDV

-644 DSDNIANQNL
+644 DSDNIGNQNL

-675 ETEDEYKTTEAVTAQ
+675 ETEDEYKATSTVIAQ
-690 ENPKI
+690 KSPEI
-695 SFKAGSILTS
+695 SFPKDSILTS
-705 SEYKKLNDA
+705 SEYKKLDDE

-720 VNGELLAVVG
+720 VNGELLAVIG

-736 DKYTVYDKAG
+736 ENYTVYDKVG
-746 MAINREPMRK
+746 MAVNREPMRK
-756 RALEDS
+756 KALDKDN

-835 KSEEALKDNNSPGY
+835 KSEENLKDNSPGY
-849 KRYTD
+849 ERYTATD
-854 VDSEHYKTKNKIKTF
+854 RKDKIKTF
-869 DDICYDWSEIDIDR
+869 DDICYDWSEIDIDK
-883 GVEKEHLKDDSDIG
+883 GIEDKHLKDDSDIG

-911 KYRYDKQTQ
+911 KYRYDKHTQ

-932 TGVTSENK
+932 TGVTSDNK

>member
-1 MLKFKV
+1 MLKFKI
-7 TNGNKGIDVK
+7 TNSNKGVDVK
-17 TLDITDMELQ
+17 TLDITDVELQ
-27 DFTTYDVTDGYYDVV
+27 DFTTYDVPDGYYNVV
-42 TELNDEMTYKFWVK
+42 TELNDEVTYKFWVK

-63 DSHLTSISNI
+63 DSHLTSISNV
-73 PITTEYGGET
+73 PIVTEYGGEA
-83 KQYKYVSDVVVTSV
+83 KQYKYVADVVVTSV
-97 SKADNCLTLNVK
+97 SKADKCLTLNVK
-109 KEIELDT
+109 KEMELNADKL
-116 ANIYIETRYNAIMF
+116 YIETRYNAIMF
-130 VDNRWEIFKV
+130 TDNRWEISKV
-140 TQEWLTEQPKEKLY
+140 TQEWLTEQAKEKECV
-154 GPIPTDKSPYG
+154 PITTNQSPYG
-165 ENRRGVL
+165 KNRRGIL
-172 TDENT
+172 TGENT
-177 TIPNN
+177 VSSNN
-182 TVFYYEND
+182 TAFYYEND

-199 KDWEDCLNG
+199 DDLEGCLNG
-208 NKINL
+208 STINF
-213 GSIHYYDESSREAIR
+213 GTIHAYDKSTKREAIK
-228 MEEDKIYYTR
+228 MDEDKIYYTR
-238 ENYIILDFYPSHYF
+238 ENYIIIDSYPSHYF
-252 GMPDIQYDK
+252 SMPDIQYEK
-261 EEMDG
+261 EDMDG
-266 VMEMIKYTEDGKEII
+266 VMEMIKYTDYGKEII
-281 SSIDYPVVYF
+281 SSIDYPVVYL

-299 TGIPQMVKL
+299 IGIPRRVKL
-308 KKEVHVEDEK
+308 KKEVHIEDDT
-318 RLVFN
+318 RMVFN

-329 DDKNVFRSKAKIV
+329 DDVFRTKAKIV
-342 ESDGEKALTDEDM
+342 ESDGERVLSDEDI
-355 SLLEG
+355 SLIED

-372 TKDISFQ
+372 TKDVYFQ
-379 EGMIGGFVVKRD
+379 EGMLGGFIVKRD
-391 NMMFDERYCSYTL
+391 NMMYDERYCSYTL
-404 TYDFAVNTVKIPIS
+404 NYDFAVNTVKIPIS

-439 VANSINPIIDMEKDV
+439 VANAINPIIDMEKDV

-461 EVGEQVNAKYDDCYK
+461 EVGEQVNAEYDDCFK

-489 MRNGQKEKWVC
+489 TKNGQKEEWIC
-500 DKNSYW
+500 DRNTYW
-506 NGTRVLEKEYVVDND
+506 NGTRVLEKEYVVDKY
-521 EADEKYKKEMKKV
+521 EPDEKYKKENKKV
-534 VDLKGRV
+534 IDLKGRV
-541 YNYDIKYADISKVD
+541 YNYDIEHGEISKVG
-555 KYDYFSYYGVKPEEL
+555 KYDYFSYYGEIPTEKPSAR
-570 KEPLTRE
+570 KD
-577 YDGFDNPNKEESNDY
+577 DGFDNPNKDESNDY
-592 KIESDKYKEL
+592 NIEKYEIYKEL

-613 SDLLSYLGFTNDDV
+613 SDLLSYLGFDNNDV

-644 DSDNIANQNL
+644 DSDNVGNQNL

-675 ETEDEYKTTEAVTAQ
+675 ETEDEYKATEAVIAQ
-690 ENPKI
+690 KSPEI
-695 SFKAGSILTS
+695 SFPKDSILTS
-705 SEYKKLNDA
+705 SEYEKLDDE

-720 VNGELLAVVG
+720 INGELLAVTG
-730 GSSSDE
+730 DSSSDKE
-736 DKYTVYDKAG
+736 KNTVYDKVG
-746 MAINREPMRK
+746 VSVDREPMRK
-756 RALEDS
+756 KALDKDS
-762 DFGDNIDE
+762 DFGDDIDE

-835 KSEEALKDNNSPGY
+835 KSEENLKDNSPGY
-849 KRYTD
+849 ERYTSK
-854 VDSEHYKTKNKIKTF
+854 DSEHYKTKNKIKTF

-883 GVEKEHLKDDSDIG
+883 KNNPLKDDSDIG

-911 KYRYDKQTQ
+911 KYRYDKHTQ

-932 TGVTSENK
+932 TGVTSDNK

>member
-1 MLKFKV
+1 MLKFRV
-7 TNGNKGIDVK
+7 TNGNRGIDVK

-27 DFTTYDVTDGYYDVV
+27 DFTTYDVPDGYYNVV
-42 TELNDEMTYKFWVK
+42 TELNDEVTYKFWVK

-63 DSHLTSISNI
+63 DSHLTSISNV
-73 PITTEYGGET
+73 PIVTEYGGEA
-83 KQYKYVSDVVVTSV
+83 KQYKYVADVVVTSV
-97 SKADNCLTLNVK
+97 SKADKCLTLNVK
-109 KEIELDT
+109 KEIELNTDKL
-116 ANIYIETRYNAIMF
+116 YIETRYNAIMF
-130 VDNRWEIFKV
+130 VDNRWEMTKV
-140 TQEWLTEQPKEKLY
+140 TQEWLTEQSKEKECKRIY
-154 GPIPTDKSPYG
+154 TNQSPYG
-165 ENRRGVL
+165 KNRRGIL
-172 TDENT
+172 TGENT
-177 TIPNN
+177 VSSNN
-182 TVFYYEND
+182 TAFYYEND

-199 KDWEDCLNG
+199 DDLEGCLNG
-208 NKINL
+208 STINF
-213 GSIHYYDESSREAIR
+213 GSIHVYDKSTNREAIK

-238 ENYIILDFYPSHYF
+238 ENYIILDSYPSHYF
-252 GMPDIQYDK
+252 SVPDIQYEK
-261 EEMDG
+261 EDMDG
-266 VMEMIKYTEDGKEII
+266 VMEMIKYTGYGKEII
-281 SSIDYPVVYF
+281 NSIDYPVAYL
-291 YFEKIDDN
+291 YFEKIDEN
-299 TGIPQMVKL
+299 IGIPRTVKL
-308 KKEVHVEDEK
+308 KKEVHIEDAA
-318 RLVFN
+318 RMVFN

-342 ESDGEKALTDEDM
+342 ESDGEKALTDDDISLIED
-355 SLLEG
+355 
-360 KMFPYGYEINPI
+360 KMFPNGYEINPI
-372 TKDISFQ
+372 TKDIYFQ
-379 EGMIGGFVVKRD
+379 QGMLGGFIIRRD
-391 NMMFDERYCSYTL
+391 NMMYDERYCSYTL
-404 TYDFAVNTVKIPIS
+404 NYDFAVNTVKIPIS

-439 VANSINPIIDMEKDV
+439 VANAINPIIDMEKDV

-461 EVGEQVNAKYDDCYK
+461 EVGEQVNAEYDDCFK

-489 MRNGQKEKWVC
+489 MKNGQKEKWVC

-506 NGTRVLEKEYVVDND
+506 NGTRVLEKEYVVDKY
-521 EADEKYKKEMKKV
+521 ETDEKYKKENKKV
-534 VDLKGRV
+534 IDLKGRV
-541 YNYDIKYADISKVD
+541 YNYDILNGDISKVN
-555 KYDYFSYYGVKPEEL
+555 KYDYFSYYGVKPEEPSARTDD
-570 KEPLTRE
+570 K
-577 YDGFDNPNKEESNDY
+577 FDNPNNKESNDY
-592 KIESDKYKEL
+592 NIENYEEYKKL
-602 RDKRVKLTEYQ
+602 RDERVKLTEYQ

-644 DSDNIANQNL
+644 DSDNIGNQNL

-675 ETEDEYKTTEAVTAQ
+675 ETEDEYKATSTVIAQ
-690 ENPKI
+690 KSPEI
-695 SFKAGSILTS
+695 SFPKDSILTS
-705 SEYKKLNDA
+705 SEYKKLDDE

-720 VNGELLAVVG
+720 VNGELLAVIG

-736 DKYTVYDKAG
+736 ENYTVYDKVG
-746 MAINREPMRK
+746 MAVNREPMRK
-756 RALEDS
+756 KALDKDN
-762 DFGDNIDE
+762 DFGDDIDE

-778 QIVVTDK
+778 QITVTDK

-835 KSEEALKDNNSPGY
+835 KSEEKLKENSPGY
-849 KRYTD
+849 ERYTATD
-854 VDSEHYKTKNKIKTF
+854 RKDKIKTF
-869 DDICYDWSEIDIDR
+869 DDICYDWSEIDIDK
-883 GVEKEHLKDDSDIG
+883 GIEDKHLKDDSDIG

-911 KYRYDKQTQ
+911 KYRYDKHTQ

-932 TGVTSENK
+932 TGVTSDNK

>member
-17 TLDITDMELQ
+17 TLDITDMEPQ
-27 DFTTYDVTDGYYDVV
+27 DFTTYDVPDGYYDVV
-42 TELNDEMTYKFWVK
+42 TELNDEVTYKFWVK

-63 DSHLTSISNI
+63 DSHLTSISNV
-73 PITTEYGGET
+73 PIVTEYGGEA
-83 KQYKYVSDVVVTSV
+83 KQYKYVADVVVTSV
-97 SKADNCLTLNVK
+97 SKADKCLTLNVK
-109 KEIELDT
+109 KEIELNTDKL
-116 ANIYIETRYNAIMF
+116 YIETRYNAIMF
-130 VDNRWEIFKV
+130 MDNRWEMTKV
-140 TQEWLTEQPKEKLY
+140 TQEWLTEQSKEKVCV
-154 GPIPTDKSPYG
+154 PITTNQSPYG
-165 ENRRGVL
+165 KNRRGIL
-172 TDENT
+172 TGENT
-177 TIPNN
+177 VSSNN
-182 TVFYYEND
+182 TAFYYEND

-199 KDWEDCLNG
+199 DDLEGCLNG
-208 NKINL
+208 STINF
-213 GSIHYYDESSREAIR
+213 GTIHVYDKSTNREAIK

-238 ENYIILDFYPSHYF
+238 ENYIILDSYPSHYF
-252 GMPDIQYDK
+252 SVPDIQYEK
-261 EEMDG
+261 EDMDG
-266 VMEMIKYTEDGKEII
+266 VMEMIKYTDYGKEII
-281 SSIDYPVVYF
+281 NSIDYPVVYL
-291 YFEKIDDN
+291 YFEKIDEN
-299 TGIPQMVKL
+299 IGIPRTVKL
-308 KKEVHVEDEK
+308 KKEVHIEDAA
-318 RLVFN
+318 RMVFN
-323 FDYENE
+323 FDYEN
-329 DDKNVFRSKAKIV
+329 DNDVFRTKAKIV
-342 ESDGEKALTDEDM
+342 GNDGEKVLTDDDISLIED
-355 SLLEG
+355 
-360 KMFPYGYEINPI
+360 KMFPNGYEINPI
-372 TKDISFQ
+372 TKDIYFQ
-379 EGMIGGFVVKRD
+379 EGMLGGFIIRRD
-391 NMMFDERYCSYTL
+391 NMMYDERYCSYTL

-439 VANSINPIIDMEKDV
+439 VANAINPIIDMEKDV

-461 EVGEQVNAKYDDCYK
+461 EVGEQVNAEYDDCFK

-489 MRNGQKEKWVC
+489 MKNGQKEKWVC

-506 NGTRVLEKEYVVDND
+506 NGTRVLEKEYVVD
-521 EADEKYKKEMKKV
+521 EYETDEKYKKENKKV
-534 VDLKGRV
+534 IDLKGRV
-541 YNYDIKYADISKVD
+541 YNYDILNGGISKVN
-555 KYDYFSYYGVKPEEL
+555 KYDYFSYYGVKPEEPSARTDD
-570 KEPLTRE
+570 K
-577 YDGFDNPNKEESNDY
+577 FDNPNNEESNDY
-592 KIESDKYKEL
+592 NIENYEEYKKL
-602 RDKRVKLTEYQ
+602 RDERVKLTEYQ
-613 SDLLSYLGFTNDDV
+613 SDLLSYLGFINDDV

-644 DSDNIANQNL
+644 DSDNIGNQNL

-675 ETEDEYKTTEAVTAQ
+675 ETEDEYKATSTVIAQ
-690 ENPKI
+690 KSPEI
-695 SFKAGSILTS
+695 SFPKDSILTS
-705 SEYKKLNDA
+705 SEYKKLDDE

-720 VNGELLAVVG
+720 VNGELLAVIG

-736 DKYTVYDKAG
+736 ENYTVYDKVG
-746 MAINREPMRK
+746 MAVNREPMRK
-756 RALEDS
+756 KALDKDN
-762 DFGDNIDE
+762 DFGDDIDE

-778 QIVVTDK
+778 QITVTDK

-835 KSEEALKDNNSPGY
+835 KSEENLKDNSPGY
-849 KRYTD
+849 ERYTATD
-854 VDSEHYKTKNKIKTF
+854 RKDKIKTF
-869 DDICYDWSEIDIDR
+869 DDICYDWSEIDIDK
-883 GVEKEHLKDDSDIG
+883 GIEDKHLKDDSDIG

-911 KYRYDKQTQ
+911 KYRYDKHTQ

-932 TGVTSENK
+932 TGVTSDNK

>member
-17 TLDITDMELQ
+17 TLDITDMEPQ
-27 DFTTYDVTDGYYDVV
+27 DFTTYDVPDGYYDVV
-42 TELNDEMTYKFWVK
+42 TELNDEVTYKFWVK

-63 DSHLTSISNI
+63 DSHLTSISNV
-73 PITTEYGGET
+73 PIVTEYGGEA
-83 KQYKYVSDVVVTSV
+83 KQYKYVADVVVTSV
-97 SKADNCLTLNVK
+97 SKADKCLTLNVK
-109 KEIELDT
+109 KEIELNTDKL
-116 ANIYIETRYNAIMF
+116 YIETRYNAIMF
-130 VDNRWEIFKV
+130 VDNRWEMFKV

-154 GPIPTDKSPYG
+154 GPIPTNKSPYG
-165 ENRRGVL
+165 KNRRGTL
-172 TDENT
+172 TGENT
-177 TIPNN
+177 VSSNN
-182 TVFYYEND
+182 TAFYYEND
-190 SWKEIDLVG
+190 SWKEIDLIG
-199 KDWEDCLNG
+199 DDLERCLNG
-208 NKINL
+208 DEINFGL
-213 GSIHYYDESSREAIR
+213 IHLYDKSNRKAIK
-228 MEEDKIYYTR
+228 MDEDKIYYTR

-266 VMEMIKYTEDGKEII
+266 VMEMIKYTEDGKEVIK
-281 SSIDYPVVYF
+281 SIDYPVVYF

-299 TGIPQMVKL
+299 TGMPQMVKL

-318 RLVFN
+318 RLIFN
-323 FDYENE
+323 FDYE
-329 DDKNVFRSKAKIV
+329 
-342 ESDGEKALTDEDM
+342 DM
-355 SLLEG
+355 SLIED

-379 EGMIGGFVVKRD
+379 EGMVGGFVVKRD

-461 EVGEQVNAKYDDCYK
+461 KVGEQVNAKYDDCYK

-506 NGTRVLEKEYVVDND
+506 NGTRVLEKEYVVDGD

-555 KYDYFSYYGVKPEEL
+555 KYDYFSYYGAMPKKDPSARTV
-570 KEPLTRE
+570 
-577 YDGFDNPNKEESNDY
+577 DGFDNPNIGESKDYNIDDEEY
-592 KIESDKYKEL
+592 KKL
-602 RDKRVKLTEYQ
+602 RDERVKLTEYQ

-675 ETEDEYKTTEAVTAQ
+675 ETEDEYKTTETVTAQ

-730 GSSSDE
+730 GSSTDE

-756 RALEDS
+756 RALKDS

-835 KSEEALKDNNSPGY
+835 KSEEALKENSPGY
-849 KRYTD
+849 ERYTNIKR
-854 VDSEHYKTKNKIKTF
+854 ENKIKTF
-869 DDICYDWSEIDIDR
+869 DDICYDWSEIDIDK
-883 GVEKEHLKDDSDIG
+883 GIKNEHLKDDSDIG

-932 TGVTSENK
+932 KGVTSENN

>member
-17 TLDITDMELQ
+17 TLDITDMEPQ
-27 DFTTYDVTDGYYDVV
+27 DFTTYDVPDGYYDVV
-42 TELNDEMTYKFWVK
+42 TELNDEVTYKFWVK

-63 DSHLTSISNI
+63 DSHLTSISNV
-73 PITTEYGGET
+73 PIVTEYGGEA
-83 KQYKYVSDVVVTSV
+83 KQYKYVADVVVTSV

-109 KEIELDT
+109 KEIELNTDK
-116 ANIYIETRYNAIMF
+116 IYIETRYNAIMF
-130 VDNRWEIFKV
+130 VDNRWEMTKV
-140 TQEWLTEQPKEKLY
+140 TQEWLTEQSKEKECVR
-154 GPIPTDKSPYG
+154 IMTNQSPYG
-165 ENRRGVL
+165 KNRRGTL
-172 TDENT
+172 TGENT
-177 TIPNN
+177 VSSNN
-182 TVFYYEND
+182 TAFYYEND
-190 SWKEIDLVG
+190 SWKEIDLIG
-199 KDWEDCLNG
+199 DDLEGCLNG
-208 NKINL
+208 STINF
-213 GSIHYYDESSREAIR
+213 GTIHVYDKSTNREAIK

-238 ENYIILDFYPSHYF
+238 ENYIILDSYPSHYF
-252 GMPDIQYDK
+252 SVPDIQYEK
-261 EEMDG
+261 EDMDG
-266 VMEMIKYTEDGKEII
+266 VMEMIKYTDYGKEII
-281 SSIDYPVVYF
+281 NSIDYPVVYL
-291 YFEKIDDN
+291 YFEKIDEN
-299 TGIPQMVKL
+299 IGIPRTVKL
-308 KKEVHVEDEK
+308 KKEVHIEDAA
-318 RLVFN
+318 RMVFN
-323 FDYENE
+323 FDYEN
-329 DDKNVFRSKAKIV
+329 DNDIFRTKAKIV
-342 ESDGEKALTDEDM
+342 GNDGEKLLTDDDISLIED
-355 SLLEG
+355 
-360 KMFPYGYEINPI
+360 KMFPNGYEINPI
-372 TKDISFQ
+372 TKDVYFQ
-379 EGMIGGFVVKRD
+379 EGMLGGFIIRRD
-391 NMMFDERYCSYTL
+391 NMMYDERYCSYTL
-404 TYDFAVNTVKIPIS
+404 NYDFAVNTVKIPIS

-439 VANSINPIIDMEKDV
+439 VANAINPIIDMEKDV

-461 EVGEQVNAKYDDCYK
+461 EVGEQVNAKYDDCFK

-489 MRNGQKEKWVC
+489 MKNGQKEKWIC

-506 NGTRVLEKEYVVDND
+506 NGTRVLEKEYVVD
-521 EADEKYKKEMKKV
+521 EYETDEKYKKENKKV
-534 VDLKGRV
+534 IDLKGRV
-541 YNYDIKYADISKVD
+541 YNYDILNGDISKVN
-555 KYDYFSYYGVKPEEL
+555 KYDYFSYYGVKPEE
-570 KEPLTRE
+570 PLTRE
-577 YDGFDNPNKEESNDY
+577 YDGFDNPNIGESKDY
-592 KIESDKYKEL
+592 NIESDKYKEL

-675 ETEDEYKTTEAVTAQ
+675 ETEDEYKTTETVIAQ

-695 SFKAGSILTS
+695 SFPKDSILTS
-705 SEYKKLNDA
+705 SEYKKLDDV
-714 NRKKCV
+714 NRKRCV

-746 MAINREPMRK
+746 VAINREPMRK
-756 RALEDS
+756 RALKDS

-835 KSEEALKDNNSPGY
+835 KSEETLKDNNSPGY
-849 KRYTD
+849 ERYT
-854 VDSEHYKTKNKIKTF
+854 KTDRKENKIKTF
-869 DDICYDWSEIDIDR
+869 DDICYDWSEIDID
-883 GVEKEHLKDDSDIG
+883 KENNPLKDDSDIG

-911 KYRYDKQTQ
+911 KYRYDKHTQ

-932 TGVTSENK
+932 TGVTSDNK

>member
-17 TLDITDMELQ
+17 TLDITDMEPQ
-27 DFTTYDVTDGYYDVV
+27 DFTTYDVPDGYYDVV
-42 TELNDEMTYKFWVK
+42 TELNDEVTYKFWVK

-63 DSHLTSISNI
+63 DSHLTSISNV
-73 PITTEYGGET
+73 PIVTEYGGEA
-83 KQYKYVSDVVVTSV
+83 KQYKYVADVVVTSV

-109 KEIELDT
+109 KEIELNTDK
-116 ANIYIETRYNAIMF
+116 IYIETRYNAIMF
-130 VDNRWEIFKV
+130 VDNRWEMTKV
-140 TQEWLTEQPKEKLY
+140 TQEWLTEQSKEKECVR
-154 GPIPTDKSPYG
+154 IMTNQSPYG
-165 ENRRGVL
+165 KNRRGTL
-172 TDENT
+172 TGENT
-177 TIPNN
+177 VSSNN
-182 TVFYYEND
+182 TAFYYEND
-190 SWKEIDLVG
+190 SWKEIDLIG
-199 KDWEDCLNG
+199 DDLEGCLNG
-208 NKINL
+208 STINF
-213 GSIHYYDESSREAIR
+213 GTIHVYDKSTNREAIK

-238 ENYIILDFYPSHYF
+238 ENYIILDSYPSHYF
-252 GMPDIQYDK
+252 SVPDIQYEK
-261 EEMDG
+261 EDMDG
-266 VMEMIKYTEDGKEII
+266 VMEMIKYTDYGKEII
-281 SSIDYPVVYF
+281 NSIDYPVVYL
-291 YFEKIDDN
+291 YFEKIDEN
-299 TGIPQMVKL
+299 IGIPRTVKL
-308 KKEVHVEDEK
+308 KKEVHIEDAA
-318 RLVFN
+318 RMVFN
-323 FDYENE
+323 FDYEN
-329 DDKNVFRSKAKIV
+329 DNDIFRTKAKIV
-342 ESDGEKALTDEDM
+342 GNDGEKLLTDDDISLIED
-355 SLLEG
+355 
-360 KMFPYGYEINPI
+360 KMFPNGYEINPI
-372 TKDISFQ
+372 TKDVYFQ
-379 EGMIGGFVVKRD
+379 EGMLGGFIIRRD
-391 NMMFDERYCSYTL
+391 NMMYDERYCSYTL
-404 TYDFAVNTVKIPIS
+404 NYDFAVNTVKIPIS

-439 VANSINPIIDMEKDV
+439 VANAINPIIDMEKDV

-461 EVGEQVNAKYDDCYK
+461 EVGEQVNAEYDDCFK

-489 MRNGQKEKWVC
+489 MKNGQKEKWIC

-506 NGTRVLEKEYVVDND
+506 NGTRVLEKEYVVD
-521 EADEKYKKEMKKV
+521 EYETDEKYKKENKKV
-534 VDLKGRV
+534 IDLKGRV
-541 YNYDIKYADISKVD
+541 YNYDILNGDISKVN
-555 KYDYFSYYGVKPEEL
+555 KYDYFSYYGVKPEEPSARTDD
-570 KEPLTRE
+570 K
-577 YDGFDNPNKEESNDY
+577 FDNPNNKESNDY
-592 KIESDKYKEL
+592 NIENYKEYKKL
-602 RDKRVKLTEYQ
+602 RDERVKLTEYQ
-613 SDLLSYLGFTNDDV
+613 SDLLSYLGFTNNDV

-644 DSDNIANQNL
+644 DSDNIGNQNL

-675 ETEDEYKTTEAVTAQ
+675 ETEDEYKATSTVIAQ
-690 ENPKI
+690 KSPEI
-695 SFKAGSILTS
+695 SFPKDSILTS
-705 SEYKKLNDA
+705 SEYKKLDDE

-720 VNGELLAVVG
+720 VNGELLAVIG

-736 DKYTVYDKAG
+736 ENYTVYDKVG
-746 MAINREPMRK
+746 MAVNREPMRK
-756 RALEDS
+756 KALDKDN

-835 KSEEALKDNNSPGY
+835 KSEENLKENSPGY
-849 KRYTD
+849 ERYTATD
-854 VDSEHYKTKNKIKTF
+854 RKDKIKTF
-869 DDICYDWSEIDIDR
+869 DDICYDWSEIDIDK
-883 GVEKEHLKDDSDIG
+883 GIEDKHLKDDSDIG

-911 KYRYDKQTQ
+911 KYRYDKHTQ

-932 TGVTSENK
+932 TGVTSDNK

>member
-17 TLDITDMELQ
+17 TLDITDMEPQ
-27 DFTTYDVTDGYYDVV
+27 DFTTYDVPDGYYDVV
-42 TELNDEMTYKFWVK
+42 TELNDEVTYKFWVK

-63 DSHLTSISNI
+63 DSHLTSISNV
-73 PITTEYGGET
+73 PIVTEYGGEA
-83 KQYKYVSDVVVTSV
+83 KQYKYVADVVVTSV
-97 SKADNCLTLNVK
+97 SKADKCLTLNVK
-109 KEIELDT
+109 KEIELNTDKL
-116 ANIYIETRYNAIMF
+116 YIETRYNAIMF
-130 VDNRWEIFKV
+130 VDNRWEMTKV
-140 TQEWLTEQPKEKLY
+140 TQEWLTEQSKEKVCKRIY
-154 GPIPTDKSPYG
+154 TNQSPYG
-165 ENRRGVL
+165 KNRRGIL
-172 TDENT
+172 TGENT
-177 TIPNN
+177 VSSNN
-182 TVFYYEND
+182 TAFYYEND

-199 KDWEDCLNG
+199 DDLEGCLNG
-208 NKINL
+208 STINF
-213 GSIHYYDESSREAIR
+213 GTIHVYDKSTNREAIK

-238 ENYIILDFYPSHYF
+238 ENYIILDSYPSHYF
-252 GMPDIQYDK
+252 SVPDIQYEK
-261 EEMDG
+261 EDMDG
-266 VMEMIKYTEDGKEII
+266 VMEMIAYTYDGKEKI

-329 DDKNVFRSKAKIV
+329 DGKNVFRSKAKIV
-342 ESDGEKALTDEDM
+342 ESDGEKALTDEDI
-355 SLLEG
+355 SLIED

-372 TKDISFQ
+372 TKDIYFQ
-379 EGMIGGFVVKRD
+379 QGMLGGFIIRRD
-391 NMMFDERYCSYTL
+391 NMMYDERYCSYTL
-404 TYDFAVNTVKIPIS
+404 NYDFAVNTVKIPIS

-439 VANSINPIIDMEKDV
+439 VANAINPIIDMEKDV

-461 EVGEQVNAKYDDCYK
+461 EVGEQVNAEYDDCFK

-489 MRNGQKEKWVC
+489 MKNGQKEKWVC

-506 NGTRVLEKEYVVDND
+506 NGTRVLEKEYVVD
-521 EADEKYKKEMKKV
+521 EYETDEKYKKENKKV
-534 VDLKGRV
+534 IDLKGRV
-541 YNYDIKYADISKVD
+541 YNYDILNGDISKVN
-555 KYDYFSYYGVKPEEL
+555 KYDYFSYYGVKPEEPSARTDD
-570 KEPLTRE
+570 K
-577 YDGFDNPNKEESNDY
+577 FDNPNNKESNDY
-592 KIESDKYKEL
+592 NIENYEEYKKL
-602 RDKRVKLTEYQ
+602 RDERVKLTEYQ

-644 DSDNIANQNL
+644 DSDNIGNQNL

-675 ETEDEYKTTEAVTAQ
+675 ETEDEYKATSTVIAQ
-690 ENPKI
+690 KSPEI
-695 SFKAGSILTS
+695 SFPKDSILTS
-705 SEYKKLNDA
+705 SEYKKLDDE

-720 VNGELLAVVG
+720 VNGELLAVIG

-736 DKYTVYDKAG
+736 ENYTVYDKVG
-746 MAINREPMRK
+746 MAVNREPMRK
-756 RALEDS
+756 KALDKDN
-762 DFGDNIDE
+762 DFGDDIDE

-778 QIVVTDK
+778 QITVTDK

-835 KSEEALKDNNSPGY
+835 KSEEKLKENSPGY
-849 KRYTD
+849 ERYTATD
-854 VDSEHYKTKNKIKTF
+854 RKDKIKTF
-869 DDICYDWSEIDIDR
+869 DDICYDWSEIDIDK
-883 GVEKEHLKDDSDIG
+883 GIEDKHLKDDSDIG

-911 KYRYDKQTQ
+911 KYRYDKHTQ

-932 TGVTSENK
+932 TGVTSDNK

>member
-17 TLDITDMELQ
+17 TLDITDMEPQ
-27 DFTTYDVTDGYYDVV
+27 DFTTYDVPDGYYDVV
-42 TELNDEMTYKFWVK
+42 TELNDEVTYKFWVK

-63 DSHLTSISNI
+63 DSHLTSISNV
-73 PITTEYGGET
+73 PIVTEYGGEA
-83 KQYKYVSDVVVTSV
+83 KQYKYVADVVVTSV
-97 SKADNCLTLNVK
+97 SKADKCLTLNVK
-109 KEIELDT
+109 KEIELNTDKL
-116 ANIYIETRYNAIMF
+116 YIETRYNAIMF
-130 VDNRWEIFKV
+130 VDNRWEMTKV
-140 TQEWLTEQPKEKLY
+140 TQEWLTEQSKEKECKRIY
-154 GPIPTDKSPYG
+154 TNQSPYG
-165 ENRRGVL
+165 KNRRGIL
-172 TDENT
+172 TGENT
-177 TIPNN
+177 VSSNN
-182 TVFYYEND
+182 TAFYYEND

-199 KDWEDCLNG
+199 DDLEGCLNG
-208 NKINL
+208 STINF
-213 GSIHYYDESSREAIR
+213 GSIHVYDKSTNREAIK

-238 ENYIILDFYPSHYF
+238 ENYIILDSYPSHYF
-252 GMPDIQYDK
+252 SVPDIQYEK
-261 EEMDG
+261 EDMDG
-266 VMEMIKYTEDGKEII
+266 VMEMIKYTDDGKEII
-281 SSIDYPVVYF
+281 NSIDYPVVYL

-299 TGIPQMVKL
+299 IGIPRRVKL
-308 KKEVHVEDEK
+308 KKEVHIEDDT
-318 RLVFN
+318 RMVFN
-323 FDYENE
+323 FDYEN
-329 DDKNVFRSKAKIV
+329 DNDVFRTKAKIV
-342 ESDGEKALTDEDM
+342 GNDGEKALTDEDI
-355 SLLEG
+355 SLIED

-372 TKDISFQ
+372 TKDVYFQ
-379 EGMIGGFVVKRD
+379 EGMLGGFIVKRD
-391 NMMFDERYCSYTL
+391 NMMYDERYCSYTL
-404 TYDFAVNTVKIPIS
+404 NYDFAVNTVKIPIS
-418 QKFENDLFHNDMIQ
+418 QKFENNLFHNDMIQ

-439 VANSINPIIDMEKDV
+439 VANAINPIIDMEKDV

-461 EVGEQVNAKYDDCYK
+461 EVGEQVNAEYDDCFK

-489 MRNGQKEKWVC
+489 MKNGQKEKWIC

-506 NGTRVLEKEYVVDND
+506 NGTRVLEKEYVVD
-521 EADEKYKKEMKKV
+521 EYETDEKYKKENKKV
-534 VDLKGRV
+534 IDLKGRV
-541 YNYDIKYADISKVD
+541 YNYDIEHGEISKVG
-555 KYDYFSYYGVKPEEL
+555 KYDYFSYYGVKPEEPSARTDD
-570 KEPLTRE
+570 K
-577 YDGFDNPNKEESNDY
+577 FDNPNKKESNDY
-592 KIESDKYKEL
+592 NIENYEEYKKL
-602 RDKRVKLTEYQ
+602 RDERVKLTEYQ

-644 DSDNIANQNL
+644 DSDNIGNQNL

-675 ETEDEYKTTEAVTAQ
+675 ETEDEYKATSTVIAQ
-690 ENPKI
+690 KSPEI
-695 SFKAGSILTS
+695 SFPKDSILTS
-705 SEYKKLNDA
+705 SEYKKLDDE

-720 VNGELLAVVG
+720 VNGELLAVIG

-736 DKYTVYDKAG
+736 ENYTVYDKVG
-746 MAINREPMRK
+746 MAVNREPMRK
-756 RALEDS
+756 KALDKDN
-762 DFGDNIDE
+762 DFGDDIDE

-778 QIVVTDK
+778 QITVTDK

-835 KSEEALKDNNSPGY
+835 KSEEKLKENSPGY
-849 KRYTD
+849 ERYTATD
-854 VDSEHYKTKNKIKTF
+854 RKDKIKTF
-869 DDICYDWSEIDIDR
+869 DDICYDWSEIDIDK
-883 GVEKEHLKDDSDIG
+883 GIENEHLKDDSDIG

-911 KYRYDKQTQ
+911 KYRYDKHTQ

-932 TGVTSENK
+932 TGVTSDNK

>member
-17 TLDITDMELQ
+17 TLDITDMEPQ
-27 DFTTYDVTDGYYDVV
+27 DFTTYDVPDGYYDVV
-42 TELNDEMTYKFWVK
+42 TELNDEVTYKFWVK

-63 DSHLTSISNI
+63 DSHLTSISNV
-73 PITTEYGGET
+73 PIVTEYGGEA
-83 KQYKYVSDVVVTSV
+83 KQYKYVADVVVTSV
-97 SKADNCLTLNVK
+97 SKADKCLTLNVK
-109 KEIELDT
+109 KEIELNTDKL
-116 ANIYIETRYNAIMF
+116 YIETRYNAIMF
-130 VDNRWEIFKV
+130 MDNRWEMTKV
-140 TQEWLTEQPKEKLY
+140 TQEWLTEQAKEKECKRIY
-154 GPIPTDKSPYG
+154 TNQSPYG
-165 ENRRGVL
+165 KNRRGIL
-172 TDENT
+172 TGENT
-177 TIPNN
+177 VSSNN
-182 TVFYYEND
+182 TAFYYEND

-199 KDWEDCLNG
+199 DDLEGCLNG
-208 NKINL
+208 STINF
-213 GSIHYYDESSREAIR
+213 GTIHVYDKSTNREAIK

-238 ENYIILDFYPSHYF
+238 ENYIIIDSYPSHYF
-252 GMPDIQYDK
+252 SVPDIQYEK
-261 EEMDG
+261 EDMDG
-266 VMEMIKYTEDGKEII
+266 VMEMIKYTDYGKEII
-281 SSIDYPVVYF
+281 NSIDYPVIYL
-291 YFEKIDDN
+291 YFEKIDEN
-299 TGIPQMVKL
+299 IGIPRTVKL
-308 KKEVHVEDEK
+308 KKEVHIEDVA
-318 RLVFN
+318 RMVFN
-323 FDYENE
+323 FDYEN
-329 DDKNVFRSKAKIV
+329 DNDVFRTKAKIV
-342 ESDGEKALTDEDM
+342 GNDGEKVLTDDDISLIED
-355 SLLEG
+355 
-360 KMFPYGYEINPI
+360 KMFANGYEINPI
-372 TKDISFQ
+372 TKDIYFQ
-379 EGMIGGFVVKRD
+379 EGMLGGFIIRRD
-391 NMMFDERYCSYTL
+391 NMMYDERYCSYTL
-404 TYDFAVNTVKIPIS
+404 NYDFAVNTVKIPIS

-439 VANSINPIIDMEKDV
+439 VANAINPIIDMEKDV

-461 EVGEQVNAKYDDCYK
+461 EVGEQVNAEYDDCFK

-489 MRNGQKEKWVC
+489 MKNGQKEKWIC

-506 NGTRVLEKEYVVDND
+506 NGTRVLEKEYVVD
-521 EADEKYKKEMKKV
+521 EYETDEKYKKENKKV
-534 VDLKGRV
+534 IDLKGRV
-541 YNYDIKYADISKVD
+541 YNYDILNGDISKVG
-555 KYDYFSYYGVKPEEL
+555 KYDYFSYYGEIPTEKPS
-570 KEPLTRE
+570 TRKD
-577 YDGFDNPNKEESNDY
+577 DGFDNPNKDESNDY
-592 KIESDKYKEL
+592 NIEKYEIYKEL

-613 SDLLSYLGFTNDDV
+613 SDLLSYLGFDNNDV

-644 DSDNIANQNL
+644 DSDNVGNQNL

-675 ETEDEYKTTEAVTAQ
+675 ETEDEYKATSTVIAQ
-690 ENPKI
+690 KSPEI
-695 SFKAGSILTS
+695 SFPKDSILTS
-705 SEYKKLNDA
+705 SEYKKLDDE

-720 VNGELLAVVG
+720 VNGELLAVIG

-736 DKYTVYDKAG
+736 ENYTVYDKVG
-746 MAINREPMRK
+746 MAVNREPMRK
-756 RALEDS
+756 KALDKDN
-762 DFGDNIDE
+762 DFGDDIDE

-778 QIVVTDK
+778 QITVTDK

-835 KSEEALKDNNSPGY
+835 KSEEKLKENSPGY
-849 KRYTD
+849 ERYTAAD
-854 VDSEHYKTKNKIKTF
+854 RKDKIKTF
-869 DDICYDWSEIDIDR
+869 DDICYDWSEIDIDK
-883 GVEKEHLKDDSDIG
+883 GIEDKHLKDDSDIG

-911 KYRYDKQTQ
+911 KYRYDKHTQ

-932 TGVTSENK
+932 TGVTSDNK

>member
-7 TNGNKGIDVK
+7 TNGNKGVDVK

-42 TELNDEMTYKFWVK
+42 TELNDEVTYKFWVK

-73 PITTEYGGET
+73 PITTEYGGEA
-83 KQYKYVSDVVVTSV
+83 KQYKYVADVVVTSV

-130 VDNRWEIFKV
+130 VDNRWEMFKV
-140 TQEWLTEQPKEKLY
+140 TQEWLTEQAKEKVCV
-154 GPIPTDKSPYG
+154 PITTNQSPYG
-165 ENRRGVL
+165 KNRRGIL
-172 TDENT
+172 TGENT
-177 TIPNN
+177 VSSNN
-182 TVFYYEND
+182 TAFYYEND

-199 KDWEDCLNG
+199 DNLEGCLNG
-208 NKINL
+208 NTINFKT
-213 GSIHYYDESSREAIR
+213 IHDYDKLSRGAIR

-261 EEMDG
+261 EDVSD
-266 VMEMIKYTEDGKEII
+266 VMEMIKYTDDGKEVIN
-281 SSIDYPVVYF
+281 SIDYPVVYF

-299 TGIPQMVKL
+299 TGMPQMVKL

-329 DDKNVFRSKAKIV
+329 DGKNVFRSKAKIV
-342 ESDGEKALTDEDM
+342 ESDGEKALTDKDM
-355 SLLEG
+355 SLLED

-379 EGMIGGFVVKRD
+379 EGMVGGFVVKRD

-461 EVGEQVNAKYDDCYK
+461 KVGEQVNAKYDDCYK

-555 KYDYFSYYGVKPEEL
+555 KYDYFSYYGVEPEEP

-577 YDGFDNPNKEESNDY
+577 YDGFDNPNIEESNDY
-592 KIESDKYKEL
+592 NIESNKYKEL

-675 ETEDEYKTTEAVTAQ
+675 ETEDEYKTTETVTAQ

-695 SFKAGSILTS
+695 SFPKDSILTS
-705 SEYKKLNDA
+705 SEYKKLDDV

-756 RALEDS
+756 RALKDS

-835 KSEEALKDNNSPGY
+835 KSEETLKDNNSPGY

-854 VDSEHYKTKNKIKTF
+854 VDSEHCKTKNKIKTF

-883 GVEKEHLKDDSDIG
+883 ENNPLKDDSDIG

-932 TGVTSENK
+932 TGVTSENN

>member
-17 TLDITDMELQ
+17 TLDITDMEPQ
-27 DFTTYDVTDGYYDVV
+27 DFTTYDVPDGYYDVV
-42 TELNDEMTYKFWVK
+42 TELNDEVTYKFWVK

-63 DSHLTSISNI
+63 DSHLTSISNV
-73 PITTEYGGET
+73 PIVTEYGGEA
-83 KQYKYVSDVVVTSV
+83 KQYKYVADVVVTSV
-97 SKADNCLTLNVK
+97 SKADKCLTLNVK
-109 KEIELDT
+109 KEIELNTDKL
-116 ANIYIETRYNAIMF
+116 YIETRYNAIMF
-130 VDNRWEIFKV
+130 MDNRWEMTKV
-140 TQEWLTEQPKEKLY
+140 TQEWLTEQSKEKECVR
-154 GPIPTDKSPYG
+154 IMTNQSPYG
-165 ENRRGVL
+165 KNRRGIL
-172 TDENT
+172 TGENT
-177 TIPNN
+177 VSSNN
-182 TVFYYEND
+182 TAFYYEND
-190 SWKEIDLVG
+190 SWKEIDLIG
-199 KDWEDCLNG
+199 DDLEGCLNG
-208 NKINL
+208 STINF
-213 GSIHYYDESSREAIR
+213 GTIHVYDKSTNREAIK

-238 ENYIILDFYPSHYF
+238 ENYIILDSYPSHYF
-252 GMPDIQYDK
+252 SVPDIQYEK
-261 EEMDG
+261 EDMDG
-266 VMEMIKYTEDGKEII
+266 VMEMIKYTDYGKEII
-281 SSIDYPVVYF
+281 NSIDYPVVYL
-291 YFEKIDDN
+291 YFEKIDEN
-299 TGIPQMVKL
+299 IGIPRTVKL
-308 KKEVHVEDEK
+308 KKEVHIEDAT
-318 RLVFN
+318 RMVFN

-329 DDKNVFRSKAKIV
+329 EDKNVFRSKAKIV
-342 ESDGEKALTDEDM
+342 ESDGEKALTDDDISLIED
-355 SLLEG
+355 
-360 KMFPYGYEINPI
+360 KMFPNGYEINPI
-372 TKDISFQ
+372 TKDIYFQ
-379 EGMIGGFVVKRD
+379 EGMLGGFIIRRD

-439 VANSINPIIDMEKDV
+439 VANAINPIIDMEKDV

-461 EVGEQVNAKYDDCYK
+461 EVGEQVNAEYDDCFK

-489 MRNGQKEKWVC
+489 MKNGQKEKWMC

-506 NGTRVLEKEYVVDND
+506 NGTRVLEKEYVVD
-521 EADEKYKKEMKKV
+521 EYETDEKYKKENKKV
-534 VDLKGRV
+534 IDLKGRV
-541 YNYDIKYADISKVD
+541 YNYDILNGDISKVN
-555 KYDYFSYYGVKPEEL
+555 KYDYFSYYGVKPEEPSARTDD
-570 KEPLTRE
+570 K
-577 YDGFDNPNKEESNDY
+577 FDNPNKKESNDY
-592 KIESDKYKEL
+592 NIENYKEYKKL
-602 RDKRVKLTEYQ
+602 RDERVKLTEYQ

-644 DSDNIANQNL
+644 DSDNIGNQNL

-675 ETEDEYKTTEAVTAQ
+675 ETEDEYKATSTVIAQ
-690 ENPKI
+690 KSPEI
-695 SFKAGSILTS
+695 SFPKDSILTS
-705 SEYKKLNDA
+705 SEYKKLDDE

-720 VNGELLAVVG
+720 VNGELLAVIG

-736 DKYTVYDKAG
+736 ENYTVYDKVG
-746 MAINREPMRK
+746 MAVNREPMRK
-756 RALEDS
+756 KALDKDN
-762 DFGDNIDE
+762 DFGDDIDE

-778 QIVVTDK
+778 QITVTDK

-835 KSEEALKDNNSPGY
+835 KSEEKLKENSPGY
-849 KRYTD
+849 ERYTATD
-854 VDSEHYKTKNKIKTF
+854 RKDKIKTF
-869 DDICYDWSEIDIDR
+869 DDICYDWSEIDIDK
-883 GVEKEHLKDDSDIG
+883 GIEDKHLKDDSDIG

-911 KYRYDKQTQ
+911 KYRYDKHTQ

-932 TGVTSENK
+932 TGVTSDNK

>member
-27 DFTTYDVTDGYYDVV
+27 DFTTYDVPDGYYDVV
-42 TELNDEMTYKFWVK
+42 TELNDEVTYKFWVK

-63 DSHLTSISNI
+63 DSHLTSISNV
-73 PITTEYGGET
+73 PIVTEYGGEA
-83 KQYKYVSDVVVTSV
+83 KQYKYVADVVVTSV
-97 SKADNCLTLNVK
+97 SKADKCLTLNVK
-109 KEIELDT
+109 KEMELNADKL
-116 ANIYIETRYNAIMF
+116 YIETRYNAIMF
-130 VDNRWEIFKV
+130 TDNRWEISKV
-140 TQEWLTEQPKEKLY
+140 TQKWLTEQAKEKECV
-154 GPIPTDKSPYG
+154 PITTNQSPYG
-165 ENRRGVL
+165 KNRRGIL
-172 TDENT
+172 TGENT
-177 TIPNN
+177 VSSNN
-182 TVFYYEND
+182 TAFYYEND

-199 KDWEDCLNG
+199 DDLEGCLNG
-208 NKINL
+208 STINF
-213 GSIHYYDESSREAIR
+213 GTIHVYDKSTNREAIK

-238 ENYIILDFYPSHYF
+238 ENYIILDSYPSHYF
-252 GMPDIQYDK
+252 SVPDIQYEK
-261 EEMDG
+261 EDMDG
-266 VMEMIKYTEDGKEII
+266 VMEMIKYTDYGKEII
-281 SSIDYPVVYF
+281 NSIEYPVVYL

-299 TGIPQMVKL
+299 IGIPRTVKL
-308 KKEVHVEDEK
+308 KKEVHIEDAA
-318 RLVFN
+318 RMVFN
-323 FDYENE
+323 FDYEN
-329 DDKNVFRSKAKIV
+329 DNDVFRTKAKIV
-342 ESDGEKALTDEDM
+342 GNDGEKVLTDDDISLIED
-355 SLLEG
+355 
-360 KMFPYGYEINPI
+360 KMFPNGYEINPI
-372 TKDISFQ
+372 TKDIYFQ
-379 EGMIGGFVVKRD
+379 EGMLGGFIIRRD
-391 NMMFDERYCSYTL
+391 NMMYDERYCSYTL
-404 TYDFAVNTVKIPIS
+404 NYDFAVNTVKIPIS

-439 VANSINPIIDMEKDV
+439 IANSINPIIDMEKDV

-461 EVGEQVNAKYDDCYK
+461 EVGEQVNAEYDDCFK

-489 MRNGQKEKWVC
+489 TKNGQKEKWIC

-506 NGTRVLEKEYVVDND
+506 NGTRVLEKEYVVD
-521 EADEKYKKEMKKV
+521 EYETDEKYKKENKKV
-534 VDLKGRV
+534 IDLKGRV
-541 YNYDIKYADISKVD
+541 YNYDIEHGEISKVG
-555 KYDYFSYYGVKPEEL
+555 KYDYFSYYGVKPEEPSARTDD
-570 KEPLTRE
+570 K
-577 YDGFDNPNKEESNDY
+577 FDNPNKKESNDY
-592 KIESDKYKEL
+592 NIENYEEYKKL
-602 RDKRVKLTEYQ
+602 RDERVKLTEYQ

-644 DSDNIANQNL
+644 DSDNIGNQNL

-675 ETEDEYKTTEAVTAQ
+675 ETEDEYKATSTVIAQ
-690 ENPKI
+690 KSPEI
-695 SFKAGSILTS
+695 SFPKDSILTS
-705 SEYKKLNDA
+705 SEYKKLDDE

-720 VNGELLAVVG
+720 VNGELLAVIG

-736 DKYTVYDKAG
+736 ENYTVYDKVG
-746 MAINREPMRK
+746 MAVNREPMRK
-756 RALEDS
+756 KALDKDN
-762 DFGDNIDE
+762 DFGDDIDE

-778 QIVVTDK
+778 QITVTDK

-835 KSEEALKDNNSPGY
+835 KSEEKLKENSPGY
-849 KRYTD
+849 ERYTATD
-854 VDSEHYKTKNKIKTF
+854 RKDKIKTF
-869 DDICYDWSEIDIDR
+869 DDICYDWSEIDIDK
-883 GVEKEHLKDDSDIG
+883 GIENEHLKDDSDIG

-911 KYRYDKQTQ
+911 KYRYDKHTQ

-932 TGVTSENK
+932 TGVTSDNK

>member
-17 TLDITDMELQ
+17 TLDITDMEPQ
-27 DFTTYDVTDGYYDVV
+27 DFTTYDVPDGYYDVV
-42 TELNDEMTYKFWVK
+42 TELNDEVTYKFWVK

-63 DSHLTSISNI
+63 DSHLTSISNV
-73 PITTEYGGET
+73 PIVTEYGGEA
-83 KQYKYVSDVVVTSV
+83 KQYKYVADVVVTSV
-97 SKADNCLTLNVK
+97 SKADKCLTLNVK
-109 KEIELDT
+109 KEIELNTDKL
-116 ANIYIETRYNAIMF
+116 YIETRYNAIMF
-130 VDNRWEIFKV
+130 VDNRWEMTKV
-140 TQEWLTEQPKEKLY
+140 TQEWLTEQSKEKECKRIY
-154 GPIPTDKSPYG
+154 TNQSPYG
-165 ENRRGVL
+165 KNRRGIL
-172 TDENT
+172 TGENT
-177 TIPNN
+177 VSSNN
-182 TVFYYEND
+182 TAFYYEND

-199 KDWEDCLNG
+199 DDLEGCLNG
-208 NKINL
+208 STINF
-213 GSIHYYDESSREAIR
+213 GSIHVYDKSTNREAIK

-238 ENYIILDFYPSHYF
+238 ENYIILDSYPSHYF
-252 GMPDIQYDK
+252 SVPDIQYKK
-261 EEMDG
+261 EDMDG
-266 VMEMIKYTEDGKEII
+266 VMEMIEYTEYGKEII
-281 SSIDYPVVYF
+281 NSIDYPVVYL
-291 YFEKIDDN
+291 YFEKIDEN
-299 TGIPQMVKL
+299 IGIPRTVKL
-308 KKEVHVEDEK
+308 KKEVHIEDAA
-318 RLVFN
+318 RMVFN
-323 FDYENE
+323 FDYEN
-329 DDKNVFRSKAKIV
+329 DNDVFRTKAKIV
-342 ESDGEKALTDEDM
+342 GNDGEKVLTDDDISLIED
-355 SLLEG
+355 
-360 KMFPYGYEINPI
+360 KMFPNGYEINPI
-372 TKDISFQ
+372 TKDIYFQ
-379 EGMIGGFVVKRD
+379 EGMLGGFIIRRD

-439 VANSINPIIDMEKDV
+439 VANAINPIIDMEKDV

-461 EVGEQVNAKYDDCYK
+461 EVGEQVNAEYDDCFK

-489 MRNGQKEKWVC
+489 MKNGQKEKWIC

-506 NGTRVLEKEYVVDND
+506 NGTRVLEKEYVVD
-521 EADEKYKKEMKKV
+521 EYETDEKYKKENKKV
-534 VDLKGRV
+534 IDLKGRV
-541 YNYDIKYADISKVD
+541 YNYDILNGDISKVN
-555 KYDYFSYYGVKPEEL
+555 KYDYFSYYGVKPEEPSARTDD
-570 KEPLTRE
+570 K
-577 YDGFDNPNKEESNDY
+577 FDNPNKKESNDY
-592 KIESDKYKEL
+592 NIENYKEYKKL
-602 RDKRVKLTEYQ
+602 RDERVKLTEYQ

-644 DSDNIANQNL
+644 DSDNIGNQNL

-675 ETEDEYKTTEAVTAQ
+675 ETEDEYKATSTVIAQ
-690 ENPKI
+690 KSPEI
-695 SFKAGSILTS
+695 SFPKDSILTS
-705 SEYKKLNDA
+705 SEYKKLDDE

-720 VNGELLAVVG
+720 VNGELLAVIG

-736 DKYTVYDKAG
+736 ENYTVYDKVG
-746 MAINREPMRK
+746 MAVNREPMRK
-756 RALEDS
+756 KALDKDN
-762 DFGDNIDE
+762 DFGDDIDE

-778 QIVVTDK
+778 QITVTDK

-835 KSEEALKDNNSPGY
+835 KSEEKLKENSPGY
-849 KRYTD
+849 ERYTATD
-854 VDSEHYKTKNKIKTF
+854 RKDKIKTF
-869 DDICYDWSEIDIDR
+869 DDICYDWSEIDIDK
-883 GVEKEHLKDDSDIG
+883 GIEDKHLKDDSDIG

-911 KYRYDKQTQ
+911 KYRYDKHTQ

-932 TGVTSENK
+932 TGVTSDNK

>member
-27 DFTTYDVTDGYYDVV
+27 DFTTYDVPDGYYDVV
-42 TELNDEMTYKFWVK
+42 TELNDEVTYKFWVK

-63 DSHLTSISNI
+63 DSHLTSISNV
-73 PITTEYGGET
+73 PIVTEYGGEA
-83 KQYKYVSDVVVTSV
+83 KQYKYVADVVVTSV
-97 SKADNCLTLNVK
+97 SKADKCLTLNVK
-109 KEIELDT
+109 KEIELNTDKL
-116 ANIYIETRYNAIMF
+116 YIETRYNAIMF
-130 VDNRWEIFKV
+130 VDNRWEMTKV
-140 TQEWLTEQPKEKLY
+140 TQEWLTEQSKEKVCKRIY
-154 GPIPTDKSPYG
+154 TNQSPYG
-165 ENRRGVL
+165 KNRRGIL
-172 TDENT
+172 TGENT
-177 TIPNN
+177 VSSNN
-182 TVFYYEND
+182 TAFYYEND

-199 KDWEDCLNG
+199 DDLEGCLNG
-208 NKINL
+208 STINF
-213 GSIHYYDESSREAIR
+213 GSIHVYDKSTNREAIK

-238 ENYIILDFYPSHYF
+238 ENYIILDSYPSHYF
-252 GMPDIQYDK
+252 SVPDIQYEK
-261 EEMDG
+261 EDMDG
-266 VMEMIKYTEDGKEII
+266 AMEMIKYTDYGKEII
-281 SSIDYPVVYF
+281 NSIDYPVVYL
-291 YFEKIDDN
+291 YFEKIDEN
-299 TGIPQMVKL
+299 IGIPRTVKL

-329 DDKNVFRSKAKIV
+329 DGKNVFRSKAKIV
-342 ESDGEKALTDEDM
+342 ESDGEKALTDEDI
-355 SLLEG
+355 SLIED

-379 EGMIGGFVVKRD
+379 EGMVGGFVVKRD

-461 EVGEQVNAKYDDCYK
+461 KVGEQVNAEYDDCFK

-489 MRNGQKEKWVC
+489 MKNGQKEKWVC

-506 NGTRVLEKEYVVDND
+506 NGTRVLEKEYVVD
-521 EADEKYKKEMKKV
+521 EYETDEKYKKENKKV
-534 VDLKGRV
+534 IDLKGRV
-541 YNYDIKYADISKVD
+541 YNYDILNGDISKVN
-555 KYDYFSYYGVKPEEL
+555 KYDYFSYYGVKPEEPSARTDD
-570 KEPLTRE
+570 K
-577 YDGFDNPNKEESNDY
+577 FDNPNNKESNDY
-592 KIESDKYKEL
+592 NIENYEEYKKL
-602 RDKRVKLTEYQ
+602 RDERVKLTEYQ

-644 DSDNIANQNL
+644 DSDNIGNQNL

-675 ETEDEYKTTEAVTAQ
+675 ETEDEYKATSTVIAQ
-690 ENPKI
+690 KSPEI
-695 SFKAGSILTS
+695 SFPKDSILTS
-705 SEYKKLNDA
+705 SEYKKLDDE

-720 VNGELLAVVG
+720 VNGELLAVIG

-736 DKYTVYDKAG
+736 ENYTVYDKVG
-746 MAINREPMRK
+746 MAVNREPMRK
-756 RALEDS
+756 KALDKDN
-762 DFGDNIDE
+762 DFGDDIDE

-778 QIVVTDK
+778 QITVTDK

-835 KSEEALKDNNSPGY
+835 KSEEKLKENSPGY
-849 KRYTD
+849 ERYTATD
-854 VDSEHYKTKNKIKTF
+854 RKDKIKTF
-869 DDICYDWSEIDIDR
+869 DDICYDWSEIDIDK
-883 GVEKEHLKDDSDIG
+883 GIEDKHLKDDSDIG

-911 KYRYDKQTQ
+911 KYRYDKHTQ

-932 TGVTSENK
+932 TGVTSDNK

>member
-1 MLKFKV
+1 MLKFKI
-7 TNGNKGIDVK
+7 TNSNKGVDVK
-17 TLDITDMELQ
+17 TLDITDVELQ
-27 DFTTYDVTDGYYDVV
+27 DFTTYDVPDGYYNVV
-42 TELNDEMTYKFWVK
+42 TELNDEVTYKFWVK

-63 DSHLTSISNI
+63 DSHLTSISNV
-73 PITTEYGGET
+73 PIVTEYGGEA
-83 KQYKYVSDVVVTSV
+83 KQYKYVADVVVTSV
-97 SKADNCLTLNVK
+97 SKADKCLTLNVK
-109 KEIELDT
+109 KEMELNADKL
-116 ANIYIETRYNAIMF
+116 YIETRYNAIMF
-130 VDNRWEIFKV
+130 TDNRWEMSKV
-140 TQEWLTEQPKEKLY
+140 TQEWLTEQAKEKVCV
-154 GPIPTDKSPYG
+154 PIKTNQSPYG
-165 ENRRGVL
+165 KNRRGIL
-172 TDENT
+172 TGENT
-177 TIPNN
+177 VSSNN
-182 TVFYYEND
+182 TAFYYEND

-199 KDWEDCLNG
+199 DNLEGCLNG
-208 NKINL
+208 STINF
-213 GSIHYYDESSREAIR
+213 GSIHYYDEYSREAIR

-252 GMPDIQYDK
+252 GVPDIQYEK
-261 EEMDG
+261 EDMDG
-266 VMEMIKYTEDGKEII
+266 VMEMIKYTDYGKEII
-281 SSIDYPVVYF
+281 SSIDYPVVYL

-299 TGIPQMVKL
+299 IGIPRRVKL
-308 KKEVHVEDEK
+308 KKEVHIEDDT
-318 RLVFN
+318 RMVFN

-329 DDKNVFRSKAKIV
+329 DDVFRTKAKIV
-342 ESDGEKALTDEDM
+342 ESDGERVLSDEDI
-355 SLLEG
+355 SLIED

-372 TKDISFQ
+372 TKDVYFQ
-379 EGMIGGFVVKRD
+379 EGMLGGFIVKRD
-391 NMMFDERYCSYTL
+391 NMMYDERYCSYTL
-404 TYDFAVNTVKIPIS
+404 NYDFAVNTVKIPIS
-418 QKFENDLFHNDMIQ
+418 QKFENDLFHNDMVQ
-432 KNFVDKA
+432 KNFVDKTI
-439 VANSINPIIDMEKDV
+439 ANSINPIIDMEKDV

-461 EVGEQVNAKYDDCYK
+461 EVGEQVNAEYDDCFK

-489 MRNGQKEKWVC
+489 TKNGQKEKWVC

-506 NGTRVLEKEYVVDND
+506 NGTRVLEKEYVVDSD

-534 VDLKGRV
+534 IDLKGRV

-555 KYDYFSYYGVKPEEL
+555 KYDYFSYYGAIPKKDPSARTV
-570 KEPLTRE
+570 
-577 YDGFDNPNKEESNDY
+577 DGFDNPNIGESNDY
-592 KIESDKYKEL
+592 KIDDKEYKKL
-602 RDKRVKLTEYQ
+602 RDERVKLTEYQ

-644 DSDNIANQNL
+644 DSDNIGNQNL

-675 ETEDEYKTTEAVTAQ
+675 ETEDEYKATSTVIAQ
-690 ENPKI
+690 KSPEI
-695 SFKAGSILTS
+695 SFPKDSILTS
-705 SEYKKLNDA
+705 SEYKKLDDE

-746 MAINREPMRK
+746 VAINREPMRK
-756 RALEDS
+756 RALKDS

-835 KSEEALKDNNSPGY
+835 KSEEALKENSPGY
-849 KRYTD
+849 ERYTNIKR
-854 VDSEHYKTKNKIKTF
+854 ENKIKTF
-869 DDICYDWSEIDIDR
+869 DDICYDWSEIDIDK
-883 GVEKEHLKDDSDIG
+883 GIKNEHLKDDSDIG

-932 TGVTSENK
+932 KGVTSENN

>member
-17 TLDITDMELQ
+17 TLDITDMEPQ
-27 DFTTYDVTDGYYDVV
+27 DFTTYDVPDGYYDVV
-42 TELNDEMTYKFWVK
+42 TELNDEVTYKFWVK

-63 DSHLTSISNI
+63 DSHLTSISNV
-73 PITTEYGGET
+73 PIVTEYGGEA
-83 KQYKYVSDVVVTSV
+83 KQYKYVADVVVTSV
-97 SKADNCLTLNVK
+97 SKADKCLTLNVK
-109 KEIELDT
+109 KEIELNTDKL
-116 ANIYIETRYNAIMF
+116 YIETRYNAIMF
-130 VDNRWEIFKV
+130 MDNRWEMTKV
-140 TQEWLTEQPKEKLY
+140 TQEWLTEQSKEKECVR
-154 GPIPTDKSPYG
+154 IMTNQSPYG
-165 ENRRGVL
+165 KNRRGTL
-172 TDENT
+172 TGENT
-177 TIPNN
+177 VSSNN
-182 TVFYYEND
+182 TAFYYEND
-190 SWKEIDLVG
+190 SWKEIDLIG
-199 KDWEDCLNG
+199 DDLEGCLNG
-208 NKINL
+208 STINF
-213 GSIHYYDESSREAIR
+213 GTIHVYDKSTNREAIK

-238 ENYIILDFYPSHYF
+238 ENYIILDSYPSHYF
-252 GMPDIQYDK
+252 SVPDIQYEK
-261 EEMDG
+261 EDMDG
-266 VMEMIKYTEDGKEII
+266 VMEMIKYTDYGKEII
-281 SSIDYPVVYF
+281 NSIDYPVVYL
-291 YFEKIDDN
+291 YFEKIDEN
-299 TGIPQMVKL
+299 IGIPRTVKL
-308 KKEVHVEDEK
+308 KKEVHIEDAT
-318 RLVFN
+318 RMVFN
-323 FDYENE
+323 FDYEN
-329 DDKNVFRSKAKIV
+329 DNDVFRTKAKIV
-342 ESDGEKALTDEDM
+342 GNDGEKVLTDDDISLIED
-355 SLLEG
+355 
-360 KMFPYGYEINPI
+360 KMFPNGYEINPI
-372 TKDISFQ
+372 TKDIYFQ
-379 EGMIGGFVVKRD
+379 EGMLGGFIIRRD
-391 NMMFDERYCSYTL
+391 NMMYDERYCSYTL

-439 VANSINPIIDMEKDV
+439 VANAINPIIDMEKDV

-461 EVGEQVNAKYDDCYK
+461 EVGEQVNAEYDDCFK

-489 MRNGQKEKWVC
+489 MKNGQKEKWVC

-506 NGTRVLEKEYVVDND
+506 NGTRVLEKEYVVD
-521 EADEKYKKEMKKV
+521 EYETDEKYKKENKKV
-534 VDLKGRV
+534 IDLKGRV
-541 YNYDIKYADISKVD
+541 YNYDILNGDISKVN
-555 KYDYFSYYGVKPEEL
+555 KYDYFSYYGVKPEEPSARTDD
-570 KEPLTRE
+570 K
-577 YDGFDNPNKEESNDY
+577 FDNPNNEESNDY
-592 KIESDKYKEL
+592 NIENYEEYKKL
-602 RDKRVKLTEYQ
+602 RDERVKLTEYQ
-613 SDLLSYLGFTNDDV
+613 SDLLSYLGFINDDV

-644 DSDNIANQNL
+644 DSDNIGNQNL

-675 ETEDEYKTTEAVTAQ
+675 ETEDEYKATSTVIAQ
-690 ENPKI
+690 KSPEI
-695 SFKAGSILTS
+695 SFPKDSILTS
-705 SEYKKLNDA
+705 SEYKKLDDE

-720 VNGELLAVVG
+720 VNGELLAVIG

-736 DKYTVYDKAG
+736 ENYTVYDKVG
-746 MAINREPMRK
+746 MAVNREPMRK
-756 RALEDS
+756 KALDKDN

-778 QIVVTDK
+778 QIIVTDK

-835 KSEEALKDNNSPGY
+835 KSEESLKDNSPGY
-849 KRYTD
+849 ERYTATD
-854 VDSEHYKTKNKIKTF
+854 RKDKIKTF
-869 DDICYDWSEIDIDR
+869 DDICYDWSEIDIDK
-883 GVEKEHLKDDSDIG
+883 GIEDKHLKDDSDIG

-911 KYRYDKQTQ
+911 KYRYDKHTQ

-932 TGVTSENK
+932 TGVTSDNK

>member
-7 TNGNKGIDVK
+7 TNGNKGVDVK
-17 TLDITDMELQ
+17 TLDITDMEPQ
-27 DFTTYDVTDGYYDVV
+27 DFTTYDVPDGYYDVV
-42 TELNDEMTYKFWVK
+42 TELNDEVTYKFWVK

-63 DSHLTSISNI
+63 DSHLTSISNV
-73 PITTEYGGET
+73 PIVTEYGGEA
-83 KQYKYVSDVVVTSV
+83 KQYKYVADVVVTSV
-97 SKADNCLTLNVK
+97 SKADKCLTLNVK
-109 KEIELDT
+109 KEIELNTDKL
-116 ANIYIETRYNAIMF
+116 YIETRYNAIMF
-130 VDNRWEIFKV
+130 VDNRWEMTKV
-140 TQEWLTEQPKEKLY
+140 TQEWLTEQSKEKVCV
-154 GPIPTDKSPYG
+154 PITTNQSPYG
-165 ENRRGVL
+165 KNRRGTL
-172 TDENT
+172 TGENT
-177 TIPNN
+177 VSSNN
-182 TVFYYEND
+182 TAFYYEND

-199 KDWEDCLNG
+199 DNLEDCLNG
-208 NKINL
+208 GEINFE
-213 GSIHYYDESSREAIR
+213 SIHFYDKSNRKAVK
-228 MEEDKIYYTR
+228 MDEDKIYYTC

-252 GMPDIQYDK
+252 GVPDIQYKK

-266 VMEMIKYTEDGKEII
+266 VMEMIEYTEYGKEVIN
-281 SSIDYPVVYF
+281 SIDYPVVYF

-299 TGIPQMVKL
+299 TGIPRRVKL
-308 KKEVHVEDEK
+308 KKEVHIEDDT
-318 RLVFN
+318 RMVFN

-329 DDKNVFRSKAKIV
+329 DGKNVFRSKAKIV
-342 ESDGEKALTDEDM
+342 ESDGEKALTDDDISLIED
-355 SLLEG
+355 
-360 KMFPYGYEINPI
+360 KMFPNGYEINPI
-372 TKDISFQ
+372 TKDIYFQ
-379 EGMIGGFVVKRD
+379 QGMLGGFIIKRD
-391 NMMFDERYCSYTL
+391 NMMYDERYCSYTL
-404 TYDFAVNTVKIPIS
+404 NYDFAVNTVKIPIS

-439 VANSINPIIDMEKDV
+439 VANAINPIIDMEKDV

-461 EVGEQVNAKYDDCYK
+461 EVGEQVNAEYDDCFK

-489 MRNGQKEKWVC
+489 MKNGQKEKWVC

-506 NGTRVLEKEYVVDND
+506 NGTRVLEKEYVVD
-521 EADEKYKKEMKKV
+521 EYETDEKYKKENKKV
-534 VDLKGRV
+534 IDLKGRV
-541 YNYDIKYADISKVD
+541 YNYDILNGGISKVN
-555 KYDYFSYYGVKPEEL
+555 KYDYFSYYGVKPEEPSARTDD
-570 KEPLTRE
+570 K
-577 YDGFDNPNKEESNDY
+577 FDNPNNKESNDY
-592 KIESDKYKEL
+592 NIENYEEYKKL
-602 RDKRVKLTEYQ
+602 RDERVKLTEYQ

-644 DSDNIANQNL
+644 DSDNIGNQNL

-675 ETEDEYKTTEAVTAQ
+675 ETEDEYKATSTVIAQ
-690 ENPKI
+690 KSPEI
-695 SFKAGSILTS
+695 SFPKDSILTS
-705 SEYKKLNDA
+705 SEYKKLDDE

-720 VNGELLAVVG
+720 VNGELLAVIG

-736 DKYTVYDKAG
+736 ENYTVYDKVG
-746 MAINREPMRK
+746 MAVNREPMRK
-756 RALEDS
+756 KALDKDN

-778 QIVVTDK
+778 QIIVTDK

-835 KSEEALKDNNSPGY
+835 KSEENLKDNSPGY
-849 KRYTD
+849 ERYTATD
-854 VDSEHYKTKNKIKTF
+854 RKDKIKTF
-869 DDICYDWSEIDIDR
+869 DDICYDWSEIDIDK
-883 GVEKEHLKDDSDIG
+883 GIEDKHLKDDSDIG

-911 KYRYDKQTQ
+911 KYRYDKHTQ

-932 TGVTSENK
+932 TGVTSDNK